1 MRKWRI
7 KSRKI
12 LATLLAAVMLLVMI
26 PTTLVDTAAADMTYV
41 EQDGWFYFWDEQGLK
56 DILTANADSEW
67 IPMRFAA
74 SQSELDDSTGT
85 MTLNSSVTIP
95 AKAYVHMR
103 DGQLK
108 VTALRKLTV
117 QGTLV
122 TRVDRAV
129 TGSVSVEGDG
139 VYCKYS
145 DVTDGVSLVS
155 ELKKLGNMAAA
166 GDVAK
171 NLEVSV
177 MADVTVNGD
186 LTVPAGVYMYLDEG
200 KTLQVSGALTVEK
213 DAAVGDYGVL
223 KAVSVNIEQGGS
235 MSYGEGAEL
244 DYGSQLTVNGEF
256 YGFGTVRGTG
266 SQPSIVIGGTAEIDN
281 YGAGS
286 ISADVWSVNAAAT
299 INNYGVLVV
308 PLAQRASLVS
318 GTNISYN
325 AKDGDNG
332 TGSVQC
338 TVRLTD
344 TEAGKAGVLQ
354 NAINTFDTITDKKDY
369 ELFAVS
375 VSNAAKGQPMQLTLN
390 EDLTVDG
397 AVDCLFLTQ
406 NDWPEDE
413 TGFAPHV
420 TIGEGAA
427 LTVAAGRTLSANV
440 PVTVNGTLD
449 IRSEGS
455 FTFGTPG
462 IVVLQDG
469 MTVNGTVLTAGLL
482 EVSGDVIVAEGG
494 VLHQTMGGV
503 RIEGSLTVNGT
514 MTVDMV
520 DFQIKGSYTKGANA
534 TVTIGENANFSYQAK
549 TTFNKDAILAAFAQE
564 DVSTVTVEVN
574 EDVTLTENLTI
585 PKGKTLVIDGYGTLT
600 IAPGVTLALEEYIRG
615 ENEAPPTG
623 TMGGRIECS
632 APLVIK
638 GMLDVRAE
646 ACLNP
651 ETVTVENGGKLIV
664 QANGEYN
671 SWYGSFT
678 VKAGGH
684 VTNNGWIS
692 FGEDSVIAVEGDW
705 AAAWTQGEGAEAN
718 KNVAARLEQGDN
730 ADQKIQKALADI
742 NASTLPDFFSYT
754 VPVYREDS
762 GERIELTQDLTIPAG
777 VELAFSS
784 EGATT
789 YIAEGAALT
798 VQGILY
804 SNDPFTVDGKL
815 TVSANGWATV
825 WNDLLVGGTLT
836 IDEDGRMYCQYL
848 TDENEQGKAGTIVN
862 NGSLAAEQFDLKH
875 NEVDIGGGGDDGSKV
890 VRSLEALKSAL
901 AEGGQINYR
910 GTELTI
916 SEDLTIPEN
925 VNLTINVTTF
935 TVNEGV
941 TLTNKGNVWLYGD
954 AYLYGKLDVSNEG
967 GYFGGYGLV
976 KAGGE
981 DNLVGDEYG
990 NRQFNW
996 TARISK
1002 EGASETL
1009 TQEELTAAGAS
1020 VLADGIEIDLG
1031 SQTTLT
1037 LAGGLEIR
1045 DKNVSIGGAN
1055 AAKVVVN
1062 GTLSVWNYLNLDA
1075 PMTVNGTVN
1084 VYDSVYASRDIT
1096 VSTGGKLHVRNYY
1109 NESEHR
1115 QWTGSV
1121 QFGNNAWIALPE
1133 GAAWDDYVTVDD
1145 GCRLGVNR
1153 TVNADNLE
1161 SFLQSCNDGR
1171 DYIVTLHMNR
1181 HEGESVPLYIATGTT
1196 LTIPENVE
1204 LTIYDLTGNGY
1215 DTIIIGAADDSGNK
1229 GEIIVNG
1236 SLRISMPAQVDGT
1249 LAINGEMRAVSGDTT
1264 TVNGA
1269 MTVNEGGTVQ
1279 FSRLAGTGTITNNG
1293 TLTANEKAVGTVIGG
1308 SGNTTIDNTR
1318 LEASNMAELK
1328 AALSSLS
1335 GSTERQTIF
1344 LCRSAMDDA
1353 APGFVIDED
1362 ITVPSSVE
1370 LRMDEMRSSN
1380 FRGLTVAE
1388 NAKLTVAGAV
1398 YSWAEDGVTVNGTL
1412 ETLYGGQDENGN
1424 WIPDGRIAAY
1434 SVTVASTGNL
1444 VNGGS
1449 TNVYDRDE
1457 QTGGTLAVE
1466 GKMENS
1472 GNLNCRDLQYSGTTL
1487 TNKGDI
1493 RVRQQLKIAEGSV
1506 IENTGWITYGDC
1518 DALDKINN
1526 SENATI
1532 RWEKTVNTVEEL
1544 RTLLTRTEN
1553 GTATLELREDCT
1565 LNEDL
1570 VIPGHIQLQIS
1581 GENGTPHTL
1590 TVPENV
1596 TLFVGGQ
1603 LTAQNSA
1610 TIVVNG
1616 TLVTSGFAQVYGAL
1630 TINESGVWEQKD
1642 NADVSDDRA
1651 SVTID
1656 GLLEQSESRVQLSSW
1671 RNGKIIFGANA
1682 RWNEV
1687 GTISSYKSS
1696 TAITGFDTGKY
1707 KLSTDDGINYYLKRL
1722 SSGGGSGGGETSTV
1736 GDVNGDGVVDQA
1748 DLVALARFMAGIDD
1762 LEDTTRADIN
1772 GDGIYSAADLTALAR
1787 MLEAQ
1792 QDTQTAD
1799 ADENGAP
1806 VDTGAELNADAQ
1818 DTVQTEDGG
1827 APVEP
1832 APAVD
1837 DVPETVEESVTGEV
1851 PQTEAGEQAA

>member
-1 MRKWRI
+1 MNKWRI

-26 PTTLVDTAAADMTYV
+26 PTTMVDTALAANYATDK
-41 EQDGWFYFWDEQGLK
+41 DGNTYFWSEQGLRELIAADPDGYVCFAK
-56 DILTANADSEW
+56 SAAQLEDSNATLT
-67 IPMRFAA
+67 IA
-74 SQSELDDSTGT
+74 SDL
-85 MTLNSSVTIP
+85 TIP
-95 AKAYVHMR
+95 K
-103 DGQLK
+103 DF
-108 VTALRKLTV
+108 
-117 QGTLV
+117 
-122 TRVDRAV
+122 
-129 TGSVSVEGDG
+129 G
-139 VYCKYS
+139 VYM
-145 DVTDGVSLVS
+145 G
-155 ELKKLGNMAAA
+155 EGR
-166 GDVAK
+166 
-171 NLEVSV
+171 LEVSSGKTLTV
-177 MADVTVNGD
+177 EGQLEAGYDKVSGSVVVAEGATYYLFSEASTGAQLTADLQKLGAAAAADTSGAHYSAYIIGDVTVSGD
-186 LTVPAGVYMYLDEG
+186 LTVPAKVELFLGRER
-200 KTLQVSGALTVEK
+200 ALTVTGKLTVESS
-213 DAAVGDYGVL
+213 AYVYATEALTV
-223 KAVSVNIEQGGS
+223 GS
-235 MSYGEGAEL
+235 MEVKADSAVDAYGGIR
-244 DYGSQLTVNGEF
+244 YGSTLTVNGSMVL
-256 YGFGTVRGTG
+256 YDKSFGTGTT
-266 SQPSIVIGGTAEIDN
+266 STITI
-281 YGAGS
+281 GAGGKLMNGYEA
-286 ISADVWSVNAAAT
+286 ITIADRWYIGDNAT
-299 INNYGVLVV
+299 VDNSGSLVV
-308 PLAQRASLVS
+308 PVEHRGDLAGKKNVPGA
-318 GTNISYN
+318 IC
-325 AKDGDNG
+325 
-332 TGSVQC
+332 SVKM
-338 TVRLTD
+338 LTD
-344 TEAGKAGVLQ
+344 TEASRPGALQSAMAAFDSVSGKADNEYFNVVVRNAQLRQPLQ
-354 NAINTFDTITDKKDY
+354 F
-369 ELFAVS
+369 
-375 VSNAAKGQPMQLTLN
+375 TLP
-390 EDLTVDG
+390 EDLTVGGTVDG
-397 AVDCLFLTQ
+397 ISFLQLAPPANTERFFPSVTLPAGKTLTVALDKQ
-406 NDWPEDE
+406 LSSTVPFVVNGTLVLPEGGSMVNGAYP
-413 TGFAPHV
+413 TATFNGGLQVNGTVNSFGWV
-420 TIGEGAA
+420 TVNGDM
-427 LTVAAGRTLSANV
+427 TVAAGGTFRQQYGSLTVTGTL
-440 PVTVNGTLD
+440 TVNGTLD
-449 IRSEGS
+449 LAETN
-455 FTFGTPG
+455 FTVKGTY
-462 IVVLQDG
+462 V
-469 MTVNGTVLTAGLL
+469 
-482 EVSGDVIVAEGG
+482 
-494 VLHQTMGGV
+494 
-503 RIEGSLTVNGT
+503 
-514 MTVDMV
+514 
-520 DFQIKGSYTKGANA
+520 KGENA
-534 TVTIGENANFSYQAK
+534 TVNMDEKVSFDYQVK
-549 TTFNKDAILAAFAQE
+549 TEFNRDAILAAFAQE
-564 DVSTVTVEVN
+564 NVSTVTVEVN

-585 PKGKTLVIDGYGTLT
+585 PKGKTLVIDGYETLT

-638 GMLDVRAE
+638 GTLDVRAE

-684 VTNNGWIS
+684 VTNNGWMS
-692 FGEDSVIAVEGDW
+692 FSEDSVITVEDEWAV
-705 AAAWTQGEGAEAN
+705 AWTQGEGAEAN

-825 WNDLLVGGTLT
+825 WNNLLVGGTLT

-1020 VLADGIEIDLG
+1020 VLADGIEINLG

-1145 GCRLGVNR
+1145 GCNLCVNKSVR
-1153 TVNADNLE
+1153 MSELE
-1161 SFLQSCNDGR
+1161 SFLKSCNDGR
-1171 DYIVTLHMNR
+1171 KYMVTLHMNR
-1181 HEGESVPLYIATGTT
+1181 HEGEKRPLYIAAGTT
-1196 LTIPENVE
+1196 VTIPENVTVLIPDYNIGGFSE
-1204 LTIYDLTGNGY
+1204 FA
-1215 DTIIIGAADDSGNK
+1215 IGAADENGTK
-1229 GEIIVNG
+1229 GELVVNGRLEVDVPARVEGTLTVNG
-1236 SLRISMPAQVDGT
+1236 SARFG
-1249 LAINGEMRAVSGDTT
+1249 NGYEVRT
-1264 TVNGA
+1264 NGA
-1269 MTVNEGGTVQ
+1269 MLVNAGGEMEITGK
-1279 FSRLAGTGTITNNG
+1279 LTGTGTITNNG

-1308 SGNTTIDNTR
+1308 SGKTTIYNTR

-1328 AALSSLS
+1328 TALSSLS
-1335 GSTERQTIF
+1335 GSTERQTIY

-1353 APGFVIDED
+1353 NPYFVIDGD
-1362 ITVPSSVE
+1362 ITVPSGVE

-1380 FRGLTVAE
+1380 FRGLTVAQD
-1388 NAKLTVAGAV
+1388 AKLTVAGAV

-1424 WIPDGRIAAY
+1424 WIPNGQIVAY
-1434 SVTVASTGNL
+1434 SVTVASTGHL
-1444 VNGGS
+1444 VNGGN
-1449 TNVYDRDE
+1449 TNVNDRDE
-1457 QTGGTLAVE
+1457 QTGGTLVVE
-1466 GKMENS
+1466 GVLENS
-1472 GNLNCRDLQYSGTTL
+1472 NTVNCRDLQYSGTAL
-1487 TNKGDI
+1487 TNKGNI
-1493 RVRQQLKIAEGSV
+1493 YVRQQLKIAEGCV
-1506 IENTGWITYGDC
+1506 IENAGQVTYGDC

-1526 SENATI
+1526 SEKATI
-1532 RWEKTVNTVEEL
+1532 RWSKTVNTVEEL
-1544 RTLLTRTEN
+1544 RALLTRTEN

-1565 LNEDL
+1565 LNEELTVPGNIEL
-1570 VIPGHIQLQIS
+1570 VLAADHGQTS
-1581 GENGTPHTL
+1581 TL
-1590 TVPENV
+1590 TVSEGV
-1596 TLFVGGQ
+1596 TLSANGQ
-1603 LTAQNSA
+1603 LNIQKSVTLAA
-1610 TIVVNG
+1610 NG
-1616 TLVTSGFAQVYGAL
+1616 TLATCNNVQVYGTL
-1630 TINESGVWEQKD
+1630 IISESGVWQQE
-1642 NADVSDDRA
+1642 NWA
-1651 SVTID
+1651 SVSNDGASITIN
-1656 GLLEQSESRVQLSSW
+1656 GRLEQSESWVELTSRW
-1671 RNGKIIFGANA
+1671 NGKIIFGANA

-1687 GTISSYKSS
+1687 GTISSHESC

-1707 KLSTDDGINYYLKRL
+1707 KLSTNDGINYYLERI

-1792 QDTQTAD
+1792 QGTQTAD

-1806 VDTGAELNADAQ
+1806 VDTGAEDDAA
-1818 DTVQTEDGG
+1818 QTENGG
-1827 APVEP
+1827 VPAEP
-1832 APAVD
+1832 APAAD
-1837 DVPETVEESVTGEV
+1837 DVPETVEEPVTGEV

>member
-26 PTTLVDTAAADMTYV
+26 PTTLVDTALAANYV
-41 EQDGWFYFWDEQGLK
+41 TDKDGNTYFWSEQGLRELIAAAPDGYVCFAK
-56 DILTANADSEW
+56 SAAQLEDSNATLTIASDLTIPKGFGVYMGEGRLEVSSGKTLTVEGQLEAGYDKVSGSIVATEGATYYLFSEASTGAQLASDLPKLGAAAAVDKSGAKYSAYIIGDVTVSGDLTA
-67 IPMRFAA
+67 
-74 SQSELDDSTGT
+74 
-85 MTLNSSVTIP
+85 P
-95 AKAYVHMR
+95 AKVELFLGRERA
-103 DGQLK
+103 LT
-108 VTALRKLTV
+108 VTGKLTV
-117 QGTLV
+117 ESGAYVYATEALTVGSMEVKADSAVDAYGGIRYGSTLTVNGSVQLWDKSFGTGTTSTITIGAGGKLMNGYEAITIADRWYIGDNATVDNSGSLVVPVEHRGDLAGKKNVPGAICSVKMLTDTEASRSGVLQNAMAAFDSVSGKAENEYFNVVVRNAQLRQPLQFTLPEDLTVGGTVDGISFLQLAPPANTERFFPSVTLPAGKTLTVALDKQLSSTVPFVVNGTLV
-122 TRVDRAV
+122 LPEG
-129 TGSVSVEGDG
+129 GSMVNGAYPTATFNGGLQVNGTVNSFGW
-139 VYCKYS
+139 
-145 DVTDGVSLVS
+145 
-155 ELKKLGNMAAA
+155 
-166 GDVAK
+166 
-171 NLEVSV
+171 
-177 MADVTVNGD
+177 VTVNGD
-186 LTVPAGVYMYLDEG
+186 M
-200 KTLQVSGALTVEK
+200 
-213 DAAVGDYGVL
+213 
-223 KAVSVNIEQGGS
+223 
-235 MSYGEGAEL
+235 
-244 DYGSQLTVNGEF
+244 
-256 YGFGTVRGTG
+256 
-266 SQPSIVIGGTAEIDN
+266 
-281 YGAGS
+281 
-286 ISADVWSVNAAAT
+286 
-299 INNYGVLVV
+299 
-308 PLAQRASLVS
+308 
-318 GTNISYN
+318 
-325 AKDGDNG
+325 
-332 TGSVQC
+332 
-338 TVRLTD
+338 
-344 TEAGKAGVLQ
+344 
-354 NAINTFDTITDKKDY
+354 
-369 ELFAVS
+369 
-375 VSNAAKGQPMQLTLN
+375 
-390 EDLTVDG
+390 
-397 AVDCLFLTQ
+397 
-406 NDWPEDE
+406 
-413 TGFAPHV
+413 
-420 TIGEGAA
+420 
-427 LTVAAGRTLSANV
+427 TVAAGGTFRQQYGSLTVTGTL
-440 PVTVNGTLD
+440 TVNGTLD
-449 IRSEGS
+449 LAETN
-455 FTFGTPG
+455 FTVKGTY
-462 IVVLQDG
+462 V
-469 MTVNGTVLTAGLL
+469 
-482 EVSGDVIVAEGG
+482 
-494 VLHQTMGGV
+494 
-503 RIEGSLTVNGT
+503 
-514 MTVDMV
+514 
-520 DFQIKGSYTKGANA
+520 KGENA
-534 TVTIGENANFSYQAK
+534 TVNMDEKVSFDYQVK
-549 TTFNKDAILAAFAQE
+549 TEFNRDAILAAFAQE
-564 DVSTVTVEVN
+564 NVSTVTVEVN
-574 EDVTLTENLTI
+574 EDVTLTEDLTI
-585 PKGKTLVIDGYGTLT
+585 PKGKTLGIDGYGTLT

-638 GMLDVRAE
+638 GTLDVRAE

-692 FGEDSVIAVEGDW
+692 FGEDSAIAVEGDW
-705 AAAWTQGEGAEAN
+705 AAAWTQGNGAEAN

-777 VELAFSS
+777 VELGFYN

-798 VQGILY
+798 VQGGMY
-804 SNDPFTVDGKL
+804 SNAPFNVDGKL

-825 WNDLLVGGTLT
+825 WNNLLVGGTLT
-836 IDEDGRMYCQYL
+836 IDEGGRMYCQYL

-875 NEVDIGGGGDDGSKV
+875 NEVDIGGGDDGSKV

-901 AEGGQINYR
+901 AEGGHINYR

-941 TLTNKGNVWLYGD
+941 TLTNKGNVWLHGD

-967 GYFGGYGLV
+967 GYIWGYGLV

-981 DNLVGDEYG
+981 DNLIGDKYG
-990 NRQFNW
+990 NRWFNW
-996 TARISK
+996 TSRISK

-1020 VLADGIEIDLG
+1020 ALADGIEINLG

-1037 LAGGLEIR
+1037 LADGLEIR
-1045 DKNVSIGGAN
+1045 DKNVYIWGAN

-1075 PMTVNGTVN
+1075 PMTVSGTVD
-1084 VYDSVYASRDIT
+1084 VYGGVYASRDIT
-1096 VSTGGKLHVRNYY
+1096 VNTSGKLRVHNYY
-1109 NESEHR
+1109 DESEHR

-1121 QFGNNAWIALPE
+1121 EFGDTAWIALPE
-1133 GAAWDDYVTVDD
+1133 GAAMGDYVIVDD
-1145 GCRLGVNR
+1145 GCNLCVNKSVR
-1153 TVNADNLE
+1153 MSELE
-1161 SFLQSCNDGR
+1161 SFLQSCDDGR
-1171 DYIVTLHMNR
+1171 NYIVTLHMNR
-1181 HEGESVPLYIATGTT
+1181 HEGEKRPLYIAAGTT
-1196 LTIPENVE
+1196 VTIPENVTVQIPDYNIGGFSEFVIGVADENGTKGE
-1204 LTIYDLTGNGY
+1204 LVVNGRLEVDVPARVEGALTVNGSARFGNGY
-1215 DTIIIGAADDSGNK
+1215 
-1229 GEIIVNG
+1229 EV
-1236 SLRISMPAQVDGT
+1236 
-1249 LAINGEMRAVSGDTT
+1249 RA
-1264 TVNGA
+1264 NGA
-1269 MTVNEGGTVQ
+1269 MLVNAGGEMVITGK
-1279 FSRLAGTGTITNNG
+1279 LTGTGTITNNG
-1293 TLTANEKAVGTVIGG
+1293 TLTANEKAAGTVIGG
-1308 SGNTTIDNTR
+1308 SGTTTIYNTR

-1328 AALSSLS
+1328 TALSSLS
-1335 GSTERQTIF
+1335 GSTEWQTIY

-1353 APGFVIDED
+1353 APYFVIDED
-1362 ITVPSSVE
+1362 ITVPSNVG

-1398 YSWAEDGVTVNGTL
+1398 YTWAEDGVTVNGTL
-1412 ETLYGGQDENGN
+1412 ETLNGGQDENGN
-1424 WIPDGRIAAY
+1424 WIPNGRLAAY

-1526 SENATI
+1526 SGDAHI

-1544 RTLLTRTEN
+1544 RMLLTRTEN

-1570 VIPGHIQLQIS
+1570 AIPGHIQLQIS

-1596 TLFVGGQ
+1596 TLSVGGQ

-1696 TAITGFDTGKY
+1696 TTITGFDPGRY
-1707 KLSTDDGINYYLKRL
+1707 ELRSDGEYYYLKRV
-1722 SSGGGSGGGETSTV
+1722 SSGGGSGGGSSGGETGIS

-1772 GDGIYSAADLTALAR
+1772 DDGILSAADLTALAR

-1818 DTVQTEDGG
+1818 DTIQTEDGG

>member
-26 PTTLVDTAAADMTYV
+26 PTTLVDTALAANYATD
-41 EQDGWFYFWDEQGLK
+41 EDGNTYFWSEQGLRELIAADPDGSAHFAK
-56 DILTANADSEW
+56 SATQLDNSNATLTITSDLTIPKYFSVYMNYGQLVVSAGATLTVEGQLEAGFGKVSGSIVATEGATYYLFSEASTGAQLTADLQKLGAAAAADTSGAHYSAY
-67 IPMRFAA
+67 IIG
-74 SQSELDDSTGT
+74 D
-85 MTLNSSVTIP
+85 VTVSGDLTAP
-95 AKAYVHMR
+95 AKVELFLGRERA
-103 DGQLK
+103 LT
-108 VTALRKLTV
+108 VTGKLTV
-117 QGTLV
+117 ESGAYVYASEALTVGSMEVKADSDVDAYGGIRYGSTLTVNGSVQLWDKSFGTGTTSTITIGAGGKLMNGYEAITIADRWYIGDNATVDNSGSLVVPVEHRGDLARKKNVPGNIYSVKMLTDTEASRPGALQSAMAAFDSVSGKAENEYFNVVVRNAQLRQPLQFTLPEDLTVGGTVDGISFLQLAPPANTERFFPSVTLPAGKALTVALDKQLSSTVPFVVNGTLV
-122 TRVDRAV
+122 LPEG
-129 TGSVSVEGDG
+129 GSMVNGAYPTATFNGGLQVNGTVNSFGW
-139 VYCKYS
+139 
-145 DVTDGVSLVS
+145 
-155 ELKKLGNMAAA
+155 
-166 GDVAK
+166 
-171 NLEVSV
+171 
-177 MADVTVNGD
+177 VTVNGD
-186 LTVPAGVYMYLDEG
+186 M
-200 KTLQVSGALTVEK
+200 
-213 DAAVGDYGVL
+213 
-223 KAVSVNIEQGGS
+223 
-235 MSYGEGAEL
+235 
-244 DYGSQLTVNGEF
+244 
-256 YGFGTVRGTG
+256 
-266 SQPSIVIGGTAEIDN
+266 
-281 YGAGS
+281 
-286 ISADVWSVNAAAT
+286 
-299 INNYGVLVV
+299 
-308 PLAQRASLVS
+308 
-318 GTNISYN
+318 
-325 AKDGDNG
+325 
-332 TGSVQC
+332 
-338 TVRLTD
+338 
-344 TEAGKAGVLQ
+344 
-354 NAINTFDTITDKKDY
+354 
-369 ELFAVS
+369 
-375 VSNAAKGQPMQLTLN
+375 
-390 EDLTVDG
+390 
-397 AVDCLFLTQ
+397 
-406 NDWPEDE
+406 
-413 TGFAPHV
+413 
-420 TIGEGAA
+420 
-427 LTVAAGRTLSANV
+427 TVAAGGTFRQQYGSLTVTGTL
-440 PVTVNGTLD
+440 TVNGTLD
-449 IRSEGS
+449 LAETN
-455 FTFGTPG
+455 FTVKGTY
-462 IVVLQDG
+462 V
-469 MTVNGTVLTAGLL
+469 
-482 EVSGDVIVAEGG
+482 
-494 VLHQTMGGV
+494 
-503 RIEGSLTVNGT
+503 
-514 MTVDMV
+514 
-520 DFQIKGSYTKGANA
+520 KGENA
-534 TVTIGENANFSYQAK
+534 TVNMDEKVSFDYQVK
-549 TTFNKDAILAAFAQE
+549 TEFNRDAILAAFAQE
-564 DVSTVTVEVN
+564 NVSTVTVEVN
-574 EDVTLTENLTI
+574 EDVTLTEDLTI
-585 PKGKTLVIDGYGTLT
+585 PQKKTLVIEGYGTLT
-600 IAPGVTLALEEYIRG
+600 IAPGVTLALKEYIRG

-638 GMLDVRAE
+638 GTLDVRAE

-651 ETVTVENGGKLIV
+651 GTVTVENGGKLIV

-692 FGEDSVIAVEGDW
+692 FGEDSAIAVEDGW

-730 ADQKIQKALADI
+730 ADQKIQKALTDI

-815 TVSANGWATV
+815 TVSANGYATV

-836 IDEDGRMYCQYL
+836 VDEGGRMYCQYL

-941 TLTNKGNVWLYGD
+941 TLTNKGNVWLHGD
-954 AYLYGKLDVSNEG
+954 AYLYGKLDVSNES
-967 GYFGGYGLV
+967 GYFGGYGVV

-1002 EGASETL
+1002 EGTNETL

-1020 VLADGIEIDLG
+1020 ALVDGIKINLG

-1037 LAGGLEIR
+1037 LADGLEIR
-1045 DKNVSIGGAN
+1045 DKNVSIWGAN

-1096 VSTGGKLHVRNYY
+1096 VSTGGKLHVHNYY

-1121 QFGNNAWIALPE
+1121 EFGDTAWITLPE
-1133 GAAWDDYVTVDD
+1133 GAAMGDYVIVDE
-1145 GCRLGVNR
+1145 GCTLV
-1153 TVNADNLE
+1153 VQKYIAASELE
-1161 SFLQSCNDGR
+1161 ETLRNCADGR
-1171 DYIVTLHMNR
+1171 RYIIQVDNDQSQSEKR
-1181 HEGESVPLYIATGTT
+1181 PLYIATGTT
-1196 LTIPENVE
+1196 VTIPENVTVLILDYNIGGFREFVVGGADGNGTKGE
-1204 LTIYDLTGNGY
+1204 LVVNGRLEVNVPARVEGTLTVNGSARFGNGY
-1215 DTIIIGAADDSGNK
+1215 
-1229 GEIIVNG
+1229 EV
-1236 SLRISMPAQVDGT
+1236 
-1249 LAINGEMRAVSGDTT
+1249 RA
-1264 TVNGA
+1264 NGA
-1269 MTVNEGGTVQ
+1269 MLVNAGGEMEITGK
-1279 FSRLAGTGTITNNG
+1279 LTGTGTITNNG
-1293 TLTANEKAVGTVIGG
+1293 TLTANEKAMGTVIGG
-1308 SGNTTIDNTR
+1308 SGKTTIGNTR

-1328 AALSSLS
+1328 AALSSLD
-1335 GSTERQTIF
+1335 GSAEWQTIY

-1353 APGFVIDED
+1353 DPYFVIDGD
-1362 ITVPSSVE
+1362 ITVPSGVE
-1370 LRMDEMRSSN
+1370 LRMGEMRSSN
-1380 FRGLTVAE
+1380 FRGLTVAQD
-1388 NAKLTVAGAV
+1388 AKLTVAGAV
-1398 YSWAEDGVTVNGTL
+1398 YNWAEDGVTVNGTL

-1424 WIPDGRIAAY
+1424 WIPNGQIAAY
-1434 SVTVASTGNL
+1434 SVTVASTGHL
-1444 VNGGS
+1444 VNGGN
-1449 TNVYDRDE
+1449 TDVNDRDE
-1457 QTGGTLAVE
+1457 QTGGTLVVE
-1466 GKMENS
+1466 GVLENS
-1472 GNLNCRDLQYSGTTL
+1472 NTVNCRDLKYSGTEL
-1487 TNKGDI
+1487 TNKGNI
-1493 RVRQQLKIAEGSV
+1493 YVRQQLKIAEGCAV
-1506 IENTGWITYGDC
+1506 ANAGQVTYADC

-1532 RWEKTVNTVEEL
+1532 RWDKTVNTVEEL
-1544 RTLLTRTEN
+1544 RALLTRTEN

-1565 LNEDL
+1565 LNEELTVPGNIEL
-1570 VIPGHIQLQIS
+1570 VLAADHGQ
-1581 GENGTPHTL
+1581 TPTL
-1590 TVPENV
+1590 TVSEGV
-1596 TLFVGGQ
+1596 TLSVGGQ
-1603 LTAQNSA
+1603 LNIQDSA
-1610 TIVVNG
+1610 TLVVNG
-1616 TLVTSGFAQVYGAL
+1616 TLATCNNVQVYGTL
-1630 TINESGVWEQKD
+1630 IISESGVWKQK
-1642 NADVSDDRA
+1642 NSA
-1651 SVTID
+1651 SVNNDGASITIN
-1656 GLLEQSESRVQLSSW
+1656 GRLEQSESWVELTSW
-1671 RNGKIIFGANA
+1671 RNGKIIFGTNA
-1682 RWNEV
+1682 HWNEV
-1687 GTISSYKSS
+1687 GTISSHESS

-1762 LEDTTRADIN
+1762 LEDTARADIN

-1799 ADENGAP
+1799 ADEKGAP

-1832 APAVD
+1832 APVVD

>member
-1 MRKWRI
+1 MKKWRI

-56 DILTANADSEW
+56 DILTANADSDW

-74 SQSELDDSTGT
+74 SQSELDNSAGT

-95 AKAYVHMR
+95 ASAYVHMR

-108 VTALRKLTV
+108 VAALRKLTV

-145 DVTDGVSLVS
+145 DVTDGASLVS
-155 ELKKLGNMAAA
+155 ELKKLGDMAAA

-171 NLEVSV
+171 DLEVNV

-200 KTLQVSGALTVEK
+200 KTLQVSGALTVKK

-223 KAVSVNIEQGGS
+223 KAASVNIEQGGS

-244 DYGSQLTVNGEF
+244 DYGSQLTVNGGF

-266 SQPSIVIGGTAEIDN
+266 SQPSIVIGGTAEISN

-286 ISADVWSVNAAAT
+286 IFADVWSVDATAT

-332 TGSVQC
+332 TGSVQYA
-338 TVRLTD
+338 VRLTD

-354 NAINTFDTITDKKDY
+354 NAINTFDTITGKKDY

-375 VSNAAKGQPMQLTLN
+375 VSNAVKGQPMQLTLN
-390 EDLTVDG
+390 ENVTVDG

-427 LTVAAGRTLSANV
+427 LTVAAGRTLSVNV

-449 IRSEGS
+449 IRNEGG

-469 MTVNGTVLTAGLL
+469 MTLNGTALTAGLL
-482 EVSGDVIVAEGG
+482 EVYGDVAVAEGG
-494 VLHQTMGGV
+494 VLHQTMGSV

-514 MTVDMV
+514 MIVDMV

-534 TVTIGENANFSYQAK
+534 TVTIGENANFNYQVK
-549 TTFNKDAILAAFAQE
+549 TEFNRDAILAAFAQE
-564 DVSTVTVEVN
+564 NVSTVTVEVN
-574 EDVTLTENLTI
+574 EDVTLTEDLTI
-585 PKGKTLVIDGYGTLT
+585 PQKKTLVIEGYGTLT
-600 IAPGVTLALEEYIRG
+600 IAPGATLALEEYIRG
-615 ENEAPPTG
+615 ENESPWTGAP
-623 TMGGRIECS
+623 GGKLECS

-638 GMLDVRAE
+638 GTLDVRAE

-651 ETVTVENGGKLIV
+651 GTVTVENGGKLIV
-664 QANGEYN
+664 RENGEYY
-671 SWYGSFT
+671 SWNGSFT

-692 FGEDSVIAVEGDW
+692 FGEDSVITVEDDW
-705 AAAWTQGEGAEAN
+705 ADVWTQGNGAEAN

-730 ADQKIQKALADI
+730 ADQKIQKVLADI

-777 VELAFSS
+777 VELGFYN
-784 EGATT
+784 EGVTT

-815 TVSANGWATV
+815 TVSANGYANV
-825 WNDLLVGGTLT
+825 QKNLLVGGTLT
-836 IDEDGRMYCQYL
+836 IDEGGRMYCQYL

-862 NGSLAAEQFDLKH
+862 NGSLVAEQTELKH
-875 NEVDIGGGGDDGSKV
+875 NEVDIGGGDDGSKV

-941 TLTNKGNVWLYGD
+941 TLTNKGNVWLHGD
-954 AYLYGKLDVSNEG
+954 AYLYGKLDVSNES
-967 GYFGGYGLV
+967 GYFGGYGVV

-1002 EGASETL
+1002 EGTSETL

-1020 VLADGIEIDLG
+1020 TLANRIEIDLG
-1031 SQTTLT
+1031 SRTTLT
-1037 LAGGLEIR
+1037 LADGLEIR
-1045 DKNVSIGGAN
+1045 DKNVYIWGAN
-1055 AAKVVVN
+1055 AAKVVVD

-1096 VSTGGKLHVRNYY
+1096 VSTGGKLRVHNYY
-1109 NESEHR
+1109 DESEHR

-1121 QFGNNAWIALPE
+1121 EFENNAWIALPE

-1145 GCRLGVNR
+1145 GCNLCVSKSVRMSE
-1153 TVNADNLE
+1153 LE
-1161 SFLQSCNDGR
+1161 SFLKSCNDGR
-1171 DYIVTLHMNR
+1171 KYMVTLRVDPHQ
-1181 HEGESVPLYIATGTT
+1181 GESIPVYFATGTT
-1196 LTIPENVE
+1196 VVIPKNVE
-1204 LTIYDLTGNGY
+1204 LRINNLTYRGY
-1215 DTIIIGAADDSGNK
+1215 SAFVIGAADESGKK
-1229 GEIIVNG
+1229 GEVIVNG

-1249 LAINGEMRAVSGDTT
+1249 LTINGKLWAFGGATT

-1269 MTVNEGGTVQ
+1269 LTVSEGANM
-1279 FSRLAGTGTITNNG
+1279 SCNRLAGTGTITNNG
-1293 TLTANEKAVGTVIGG
+1293 TLMANEKAVGTVIGG
-1308 SGNTTIDNTR
+1308 SGKTMIDNTR

-1335 GSTERQTIF
+1335 GSAERQTIF

-1353 APGFVIDED
+1353 DPYFVIDED
-1362 ITVPSSVE
+1362 ITIPSGVE

-1388 NAKLTVAGAV
+1388 NAKLTIAGDV
-1398 YSWAEDGVTVNGTL
+1398 YCWAEDGVTVNGTL

-1424 WIPDGRIAAY
+1424 WIPNGRIVAY
-1434 SVTVASTGNL
+1434 SVTVASTGHL
-1444 VNGGS
+1444 VNGGN
-1449 TNVYDRDE
+1449 TNVDDRDE
-1457 QTGGTLAVE
+1457 QTGGTLVVE
-1466 GKMENS
+1466 GVLENS
-1472 GNLNCRDLQYSGTTL
+1472 NTVNCRDLKYSGTEL
-1487 TNKGDI
+1487 TNKGNI
-1493 RVRQQLKIAEGSV
+1493 YVRQQLKIAEGSV

-1518 DALDKINN
+1518 DALDKIN
-1526 SENATI
+1526 SSGNATI
-1532 RWEKTVNTVEEL
+1532 RWNKTVNTVEEL
-1544 RTLLTRTEN
+1544 RALLTRTEN
-1553 GTATLELREDCT
+1553 GTATLDLREDCT

-1570 VIPGHIQLQIS
+1570 AVPGNIELALAADHGQ
-1581 GENGTPHTL
+1581 TPTL
-1590 TVPENV
+1590 TVPEGV
-1596 TLFVGGQ
+1596 TLSANGQ
-1603 LTAQNSA
+1603 LNIQDSA
-1610 TIVVNG
+1610 TLVVNG
-1616 TLVTSGFAQVYGAL
+1616 TLATCNNVQVNGAL
-1630 TINESGVWEQKD
+1630 LISESGVWQQE
-1642 NADVSDDRA
+1642 NWA
-1651 SVTID
+1651 SVSNDGASITIN
-1656 GLLEQSESRVQLSSW
+1656 GALEQSESGVELTSW

-1687 GTISSYKSS
+1687 GTISSRESS
-1696 TAITGFDTGKY
+1696 TAITGFDTGRY
-1707 KLSTDDGINYYLKRL
+1707 ELRLDGEDYYLKRV
-1722 SSGGGSGGGETSTV
+1722 SSGGGSGGGETSTI

-1792 QDTQTAD
+1792 QGTQTAD

>member
-1 MRKWRI
+1 MKKWKI

-26 PTTLVDTAAADMTYV
+26 PSTMVDTALAANYATDK
-41 EQDGWFYFWDEQGLK
+41 DGNTYFWSEQGLRELIATDPDGYVCFAKSAAQLEDSNATLTIASDLTIPK
-56 DILTANADSEW
+56 DFGVYMGEGRLEVSSGKTLTVEGQLEAGYDKVSGSVVVAEGATYYLFSEASTGAQLTADLQKLGAAAAADTSGAHYSAY
-67 IPMRFAA
+67 IIG
-74 SQSELDDSTGT
+74 D
-85 MTLNSSVTIP
+85 VTVSGDLTAP
-95 AKAYVHMR
+95 AKVELFLGRERA
-103 DGQLK
+103 LT
-108 VTALRKLTV
+108 VTGKLTV
-117 QGTLV
+117 ESGAYVYAAEALTVGSMEVKADSAVDAYGGIRYGSALIINGVANLWDKSFGTDSPSAITIGAGGKLMNGYEAITIADRWSVSDGATIDNGGSLVVPVEHRGDLAGKKNVPGAICSVKMLTDTEASRPGALQSAMAAFDGISGKANNEYFNVVVRNAQLWQPLQVTLPDDLTVGGMLDGISFLQLAPPANTESFFPAVTLPAGKTLTVALGKQLSSTVPFVVNGTLV
-122 TRVDRAV
+122 LPEGGGMVD
-129 TGSVSVEGDG
+129 
-139 VYCKYS
+139 
-145 DVTDGVSLVS
+145 
-155 ELKKLGNMAAA
+155 GNYPTATFN
-166 GDVAK
+166 GGLQV
-171 NLEVSV
+171 NGTVNSFGW
-177 MADVTVNGD
+177 VTVNGD
-186 LTVPAGVYMYLDEG
+186 M
-200 KTLQVSGALTVEK
+200 
-213 DAAVGDYGVL
+213 
-223 KAVSVNIEQGGS
+223 
-235 MSYGEGAEL
+235 
-244 DYGSQLTVNGEF
+244 
-256 YGFGTVRGTG
+256 
-266 SQPSIVIGGTAEIDN
+266 
-281 YGAGS
+281 
-286 ISADVWSVNAAAT
+286 
-299 INNYGVLVV
+299 
-308 PLAQRASLVS
+308 
-318 GTNISYN
+318 
-325 AKDGDNG
+325 
-332 TGSVQC
+332 
-338 TVRLTD
+338 
-344 TEAGKAGVLQ
+344 
-354 NAINTFDTITDKKDY
+354 
-369 ELFAVS
+369 
-375 VSNAAKGQPMQLTLN
+375 
-390 EDLTVDG
+390 
-397 AVDCLFLTQ
+397 
-406 NDWPEDE
+406 
-413 TGFAPHV
+413 
-420 TIGEGAA
+420 
-427 LTVAAGRTLSANV
+427 TVAAGGTFRQQYGSLTVTGTL
-440 PVTVNGTLD
+440 TVNGTLD
-449 IRSEGS
+449 LAETN
-455 FTFGTPG
+455 FTVKGTY
-462 IVVLQDG
+462 V
-469 MTVNGTVLTAGLL
+469 
-482 EVSGDVIVAEGG
+482 
-494 VLHQTMGGV
+494 
-503 RIEGSLTVNGT
+503 
-514 MTVDMV
+514 
-520 DFQIKGSYTKGANA
+520 KGENA
-534 TVTIGENANFSYQAK
+534 TVNMDEKVSFDYQVR
-549 TTFNKDAILAAFAQE
+549 TEFNRAAILAAFAQE
-564 DVSTVTVEVN
+564 NVSTVTVEVN
-574 EDVTLTENLTI
+574 EDVTLTEDLTI
-585 PKGKTLVIDGYGTLT
+585 PKKKTLVIEGYGTLT
-600 IAPGVTLALEEYIRG
+600 IAPGVTLALEGTVEADWEKNIDGGQLKCGAPMVIRG
-615 ENEAPPTG
+615 TFSVG
-623 TMGGRIECS
+623 T
-632 APLVIK
+632 
-638 GMLDVRAE
+638 RAY
-646 ACLNP
+646 ANP
-651 ETVTVENGGKLIV
+651 YTTITVENGGSLV
-664 QANGEYN
+664 MNGSSYFA
-671 SWYGSFT
+671 GHSFT
-678 VKAGGH
+678 VKSGGR
-684 VTNNGWIS
+684 VINNSRMAFGTGNTITVEDGW
-692 FGEDSVIAVEGDW
+692 DS
-705 AAAWTQGEGAEAN
+705 AWTQGPNATAEVN
-718 KNVAARLEQGDN
+718 RGIYLYSNDN
-730 ADQKIQKALADI
+730 AAAAIQTAIAEVTG
-742 NASTLPDFFSYT
+742 SLPEFFSY
-754 VPVYREDS
+754 VVYVYREDG
-762 GERIELTQDLTIPAG
+762 GERIELTQDVTIPTG
-777 VELAFSS
+777 VMLAFYN
-784 EGATT
+784 EGVMT
-789 YIAEGAALT
+789 YIAKGAALT
-798 VQGILY
+798 IQGTLY
-804 SNDPFTVDGKL
+804 SEAPITVDGKL
-815 TVSANGWATV
+815 TVSANGYANV
-825 WNDLLVGGTLT
+825 QKNLLVGGTLT
-836 IDEDGRMYCQYL
+836 IDEGGRMYCQYL

-875 NEVDIGGGGDDGSKV
+875 NAIDISDGDGNRV
-890 VRSLEALKSAL
+890 VGTFEALKSAL

-910 GTELTI
+910 GTKLTI

-925 VNLTINVTTF
+925 VNLTIDVTTF

-941 TLTNKGNVWLYGD
+941 TLTNKGNVSLYGD
-954 AYLYGKLDVSNEG
+954 MYLYGKLDVSNES
-967 GYFGGYGLV
+967 GYFGGYGVV

-996 TARISK
+996 TSRISK

-1020 VLADGIEIDLG
+1020 TLANRIEIDLG

-1037 LAGGLEIR
+1037 LADGLEIR
-1045 DKNVSIGGAN
+1045 DKNVYIWGAN

-1096 VSTGGKLHVRNYY
+1096 VSTGGKLHVRNYLDKDTY
-1109 NESEHR
+1109 R

-1121 QFGNNAWIALPE
+1121 EFENNAWIALPE
-1133 GAAWDDYVTVDD
+1133 GAAWDNYVTVDD

-1181 HEGESVPLYIATGTT
+1181 HEGESMPLYIATGTT

-1215 DTIIIGAADDSGNK
+1215 DTIIIGAADESGNK
-1229 GEIIVNG
+1229 GEVVVDG
-1236 SLRISMPAQVDGT
+1236 LLRIYMPTQVDGT
-1249 LAINGEMRAVSGDTT
+1249 LTINGEMWAFSGDTT

-1570 VIPGHIQLQIS
+1570 VIPGHIQLQI
-1581 GENGTPHTL
+1581 GYENGTPYTL
-1590 TVPENV
+1590 TVPEGV
-1596 TLFVGGQ
+1596 TLSANGQ
-1603 LTAQNSA
+1603 LNIQKSA
-1610 TIVVNG
+1610 TLAVNG
-1616 TLVTSGFAQVYGAL
+1616 TLATSNDVQVYGTL
-1630 TINESGVWEQKD
+1630 IISESGVWQQE
-1642 NADVSDDRA
+1642 NWA
-1651 SVTID
+1651 SVSNDGASITIN
-1656 GLLEQSESRVQLSSW
+1656 GRLEQSESWVELTSRW
-1671 RNGKIIFGANA
+1671 NGKIIFGANA

-1687 GTISSYKSS
+1687 GTISSRESS
-1696 TAITGFDTGKY
+1696 TAITGFDPGKY
-1707 KLSTDDGINYYLKRL
+1707 KLSTNDGINYYLERI
-1722 SSGGGSGGGETSTV
+1722 SSGGGSGGGETSTI

-1762 LEDTTRADIN
+1762 LEDTARADIN

-1792 QDTQTAD
+1792 QDTQMAD

-1818 DTVQTEDGG
+1818 DTLQTEDGG
-1827 APVEP
+1827 APAEP
-1832 APAVD
+1832 VPAAD

>member
-26 PTTLVDTAAADMTYV
+26 PTALVDTAAADMTYV

-56 DILTANADSEW
+56 DILTANADSDW

-74 SQSELDDSTGT
+74 SQSELDNSAGT

-95 AKAYVHMR
+95 ASAYVHMR

-108 VTALRKLTV
+108 VAALRKLTV

-145 DVTDGVSLVS
+145 DVTDGASLVS
-155 ELKKLGNMAAA
+155 ELKKLGDMAAA

-171 NLEVSV
+171 DLEVNV

-200 KTLQVSGALTVEK
+200 KTLQVSGALTVKK

-244 DYGSQLTVNGEF
+244 DYGSQLTVNGGF

-266 SQPSIVIGGTAEIDN
+266 SQPSIVIGGTAEISN

-286 ISADVWSVNAAAT
+286 IFADVWSVNAAAT

-332 TGSVQC
+332 TGSVQYA
-338 TVRLTD
+338 VRLTD

-354 NAINTFDTITDKKDY
+354 NAINTFDTITGKKDY

-375 VSNAAKGQPMQLTLN
+375 VSNAVKGQPMQLTLN
-390 EDLTVDG
+390 ENVTVDG

-406 NDWPEDE
+406 NDWSEDE

-420 TIGEGAA
+420 TIGEGVA
-427 LTVAAGRTLSANV
+427 LTVAAGRTLSVNV

-449 IRSEGS
+449 IRNEGG

-469 MTVNGTVLTAGLL
+469 MTLNGTVLTAGLL
-482 EVSGDVIVAEGG
+482 EVYGDVAVAEGG
-494 VLHQTMGGV
+494 VLHQTMGSV

-514 MTVDMV
+514 MIVDMV

-534 TVTIGENANFSYQAK
+534 TVTIGENANFNYQVK
-549 TTFNKDAILAAFAQE
+549 TEFNRDAILAAFAQE
-564 DVSTVTVEVN
+564 NVSTVTVEVN
-574 EDVTLTENLTI
+574 EDVTLTEDLTI
-585 PKGKTLVIDGYGTLT
+585 PKKKTLVIEGYGTLT
-600 IAPGVTLALEEYIRG
+600 IAPGATLALEG
-615 ENEAPPTG
+615 TVEADWEQNISGGLLECGALMVLQGTFSAGTG
-623 TMGGRIECS
+623 AHANLYGTI
-632 APLVIK
+632 
-638 GMLDVRAE
+638 
-646 ACLNP
+646 
-651 ETVTVENGGKLIV
+651 TVENGGSLIV
-664 QANGEYN
+664 NG
-671 SWYGSFT
+671 GAFFGGDSFT

-684 VTNNGWIS
+684 VTNNGWMS
-692 FGEDSVIAVEGDW
+692 FGEDSAITVEDGW
-705 AAAWTQGEGAEAN
+705 AAAWTQGKTAEAH
-718 KNVAARLEQGDN
+718 KSVAARLEQGDN

-754 VPVYREDS
+754 LSVYRQDD

-777 VELAFSS
+777 VELAFYN
-784 EGATT
+784 EGVMT
-789 YIAEGAALT
+789 YIAKGAALT
-798 VQGILY
+798 IQGTLY
-804 SNDPFTVDGKL
+804 SEAPITVDGKL
-815 TVSANGWATV
+815 TVSKNGAADV
-825 WNDLLVGGTLT
+825 QKKLLVGGTLT
-836 IDEDGRMYCQYL
+836 IDEGGRMHCQYL

-862 NGSLAAEQFDLKH
+862 NGSLTAEQFDLKH
-875 NEVDIGGGGDDGSKV
+875 NEVDIGDDSGNRV
-890 VRSLEALKSAL
+890 VGTFEALKSAL
-901 AEGGQINYR
+901 TKGGQINYR
-910 GTELTI
+910 GTKLTI

-941 TLTNKGNVWLYGD
+941 TLTNKGNVSLYGD
-954 AYLYGKLDVSNEG
+954 MYLYGKLDVSNG
-967 GYFGGYGLV
+967 ISYFGGYGVV

-981 DNLVGDEYG
+981 DNLVGDENG

-996 TARISK
+996 TTRISK
-1002 EGASETL
+1002 EGTSETL
-1009 TQEELTAAGAS
+1009 TQKELTAAGAS
-1020 VLADGIEIDLG
+1020 TLTNRIEIDLG

-1037 LAGGLEIR
+1037 LADGLEIR
-1045 DKNVSIGGAN
+1045 DKNVYIWGAN

-1096 VSTGGKLHVRNYY
+1096 VSTGGKLRVHNYY
-1109 NESEHR
+1109 DESEHR

-1121 QFGNNAWIALPE
+1121 EFESNAWIALPE

-1161 SFLQSCNDGR
+1161 SFLQSCDDGR
-1171 DYIVTLHMNR
+1171 NYIVTLHMNR

-1215 DTIIIGAADDSGNK
+1215 NTIIIGAADESGNK
-1229 GEIIVNG
+1229 GEVIVKG

-1249 LAINGEMRAVSGDTT
+1249 LTINGEMRAVSGDTT

-1308 SGNTTIDNTR
+1308 SGKTMIDNTR

-1335 GSTERQTIF
+1335 GSAERQTIF

-1353 APGFVIDED
+1353 DPYFVIDED
-1362 ITVPSSVE
+1362 ITVPSGVE
-1370 LRMDEMRSSN
+1370 LRMDEMQSSN

-1388 NAKLTVAGAV
+1388 NAKLTIAGDV
-1398 YSWAEDGVTVNGTL
+1398 YCWAEDGVTVKGTL
-1412 ETLYGGQDENGN
+1412 KTLHGGQDEDGNGISN
-1424 WIPDGRIAAY
+1424 GRIAAY

-1444 VNGGS
+1444 VNGGN
-1449 TNVYDRDE
+1449 TDVNDRDE
-1457 QTGGTLAVE
+1457 QTGGTLAIE
-1466 GKMENS
+1466 GTMENS
-1472 GNLNCRDLQYSGTTL
+1472 GYINCRDLRHSGTEL
-1487 TNKGDI
+1487 TNKGNI
-1493 RVRQQLKIAEGSV
+1493 HVRQQLKIAGGCV
-1506 IENTGWITYGDC
+1506 IENAGQVTYGDC

-1526 SENATI
+1526 SKNATI
-1532 RWEKTVNTVEEL
+1532 HWEKTVNTVEEL
-1544 RTLLTRTEN
+1544 RTLLTRTGN
-1553 GTATLELREDCT
+1553 GTATLDLREDCA

-1570 VIPGHIQLQIS
+1570 AVPGNIELVFAADHGQ
-1581 GENGTPHTL
+1581 TPTL
-1590 TVPENV
+1590 TVSEGV
-1596 TLFVGGQ
+1596 TLSANGQ
-1603 LTAQNSA
+1603 LNIKDSA
-1610 TIVVNG
+1610 TLAVNG
-1616 TLVTSGFAQVYGAL
+1616 TLATSNDVQVNGAL
-1630 TINESGVWEQKD
+1630 LISESGVWKQK
-1642 NADVSDDRA
+1642 NSA
-1651 SVTID
+1651 SVNNDSASITIN
-1656 GLLEQSESRVQLSSW
+1656 GALEQSESGVELTSW
-1671 RNGKIIFGANA
+1671 WNGKIIFGANA

-1687 GTISSYKSS
+1687 GAICSRESS

-1707 KLSTDDGINYYLKRL
+1707 ELRSDGEYYYLKRV
-1722 SSGGGSGGGETSTV
+1722 SSGGGSGGGETSIT

-1762 LEDTTRADIN
+1762 LEDTARADIN

-1792 QDTQTAD
+1792 QGTQTAD

-1806 VDTGAELNADAQ
+1806 VDTGAELNTDAQ

-1827 APVEP
+1827 APAEP
-1832 APAVD
+1832 VPAAD

-1851 PQTEAGEQAA
+1851 PQTEAGERAA

>member
-26 PTTLVDTAAADMTYV
+26 PTTMVDTAAADMTYV

-95 AKAYVHMR
+95 AEAYVHMR

-108 VTALRKLTV
+108 VAALRKLTV

-145 DVTDGVSLVS
+145 DVTDGASLVS
-155 ELKKLGNMAAA
+155 ELKKLGDMAAA

-171 NLEVSV
+171 DLEVSV

-200 KTLQVSGALTVEK
+200 KTLQVSGALTVKK
-213 DAAVGDYGVL
+213 DAVVGNYGVL
-223 KAVSVNIEQGGS
+223 KAASVNIEQGGS

-244 DYGSQLTVNGEF
+244 DYGSQLTVNGGF

-266 SQPSIVIGGTAEIDN
+266 SQPSIVIGGTAEISN

-286 ISADVWSVNAAAT
+286 IFADVWSVNATAT

-332 TGSVQC
+332 TGSVQYA
-338 TVRLTD
+338 VRLTD

-354 NAINTFDTITDKKDY
+354 NAIHTFDTITDKKDY

-390 EDLTVDG
+390 ENVTVDG

-427 LTVAAGRTLSANV
+427 LTVAAGRTLSVNV

-449 IRSEGS
+449 IRNEGG

-469 MTVNGTVLTAGLL
+469 MTLNGTVLTAGLL
-482 EVSGDVIVAEGG
+482 EVYGDVAVAEGG
-494 VLHQTMGGV
+494 VLHQTMGSV

-514 MTVDMV
+514 MIVDMV

-534 TVTIGENANFSYQAK
+534 TVTIGENANFNYQAK
-549 TTFNKDAILAAFAQE
+549 TTFNRDAILAAFAQE

-574 EDVTLTENLTI
+574 EDMTLTEDLTI
-585 PKGKTLVIDGYGTLT
+585 PKEKTLVIGGYGTLT
-600 IAPGVTLALEEYIRG
+600 IAPGATLALEGTVEADWEKNIDGGQLKCGAPMVIRG
-615 ENEAPPTG
+615 TFSVG
-623 TMGGRIECS
+623 T
-632 APLVIK
+632 
-638 GMLDVRAE
+638 RAY
-646 ACLNP
+646 ANP
-651 ETVTVENGGKLIV
+651 YTTITVENGGSLV
-664 QANGEYN
+664 MNGSSYFA
-671 SWYGSFT
+671 GHSFT
-678 VKAGGH
+678 VKSGGR
-684 VTNNGWIS
+684 VINNSRMAFGTGNTITVEDGW
-692 FGEDSVIAVEGDW
+692 DS
-705 AAAWTQGEGAEAN
+705 AWTQGPNATAEVN
-718 KNVAARLEQGDN
+718 RGIYLYSNDN
-730 ADQKIQKALADI
+730 AAAAIQTAIAEVTG
-742 NASTLPDFFSYT
+742 SLPEFFSY
-754 VPVYREDS
+754 VVYVYREDG

-777 VELAFSS
+777 VELAFYD
-784 EGATT
+784 EGVTT
-789 YIAEGAALT
+789 CIAEGAALT
-798 VQGILY
+798 IQGGLY
-804 SNDPFTVDGKL
+804 SEAPITVDGKL
-815 TVSANGWATV
+815 TVSANGYANV
-825 WNDLLVGGTLT
+825 QKNLLVGGTLT
-836 IDEDGRMYCQYL
+836 IDEGGRMYCQYL

-862 NGSLAAEQFDLKH
+862 NGSLTAEQFDLKH
-875 NEVDIGGGGDDGSKV
+875 NEVDIGDDSGNRV
-890 VRSLEALKSAL
+890 VGTFEALKSAL
-901 AEGGQINYR
+901 TKGGQINYR
-910 GTELTI
+910 GSELTI

-941 TLTNKGNVWLYGD
+941 TLTNKGNVWLHGD
-954 AYLYGKLDVSNEG
+954 ACLYGKLDVSNEG
-967 GYFGGYGLV
+967 GYIWGYGLV

-981 DNLVGDEYG
+981 DNLIGDKYG
-990 NRQFNW
+990 NRHFNW
-996 TARISK
+996 TTCISK
-1002 EGASETL
+1002 EGANETL

-1020 VLADGIEIDLG
+1020 ALVDGIEINLG
-1031 SQTTLT
+1031 SQTTLA
-1037 LAGGLEIR
+1037 LADGLEIR
-1045 DKNVSIGGAN
+1045 DKNVSIGGVN

-1062 GTLSVWNYLNLDA
+1062 GTLSVWNNMNLDV
-1075 PMTVNGTVN
+1075 PMTVNGTVDA
-1084 VYDSVYASRDIT
+1084 YGSVYASRDIT
-1096 VSTGGKLHVRNYY
+1096 VSTGGKLHVHNYY
-1109 NESEHR
+1109 DESEHR

-1121 QFGNNAWIALPE
+1121 EFGDTAWIALPE

-1145 GCRLGVNR
+1145 GCNLCVNKSVR
-1153 TVNADNLE
+1153 MSELE

-1171 DYIVTLHMNR
+1171 KYMVTLRVDQHQ
-1181 HEGESVPLYIATGTT
+1181 GESIPVYFATGTT
-1196 LTIPENVE
+1196 VVIPKNVE
-1204 LTIYDLTGNGY
+1204 LRINNLTYRGY
-1215 DTIIIGAADDSGNK
+1215 SAFVIGAADESGKK
-1229 GEIIVNG
+1229 GEVIVNG

-1249 LAINGEMRAVSGDTT
+1249 LTINGKLWAFGGATT

-1269 MTVNEGGTVQ
+1269 LTVSEGANM
-1279 FSRLAGTGTITNNG
+1279 SCNRLAGTGTITNNG

-1308 SGNTTIDNTR
+1308 SGKTTIYNTR

-1335 GSTERQTIF
+1335 GSAERQTIY

-1353 APGFVIDED
+1353 DPYFVIDED
-1362 ITVPSSVE
+1362 ITVPSNVG

-1388 NAKLTVAGAV
+1388 NAKLTVAGEV
-1398 YSWAEDGVTVNGTL
+1398 YSWAEDGVTVNGIL
-1412 ETLYGGQDENGN
+1412 ETLNGGQDENGN
-1424 WIPDGRIAAY
+1424 WISNGRIVAY
-1434 SVTVASTGNL
+1434 SVTVASTGHL
-1444 VNGGS
+1444 VNGGN
-1449 TNVYDRDE
+1449 TNVDDRDE
-1457 QTGGTLAVE
+1457 QSGGTLAVE
-1466 GKMENS
+1466 GVLEN
-1472 GNLNCRDLQYSGTTL
+1472 NNTINCRDLRYSGTAL
-1487 TNKGDI
+1487 TNKGNI
-1493 RVRQQLKIAEGSV
+1493 YVRQQLKIAEGCV
-1506 IENTGWITYGDC
+1506 IENAGQVTYADC

-1532 RWEKTVNTVEEL
+1532 RWSKIVNTVEEL
-1544 RTLLTRTEN
+1544 RALLTRTEN
-1553 GTATLELREDCT
+1553 GTAWLTLREDQT
-1565 LNEDL
+1565 LTEEL
-1570 VIPGHIQLQIS
+1570 TIPENIELQLDT
-1581 GENGTPHTL
+1581 ENANQCTL
-1590 TVPENV
+1590 TVPEGV
-1596 TLFVGGQ
+1596 TLSANGQ
-1603 LTAQNSA
+1603 LNIQESA
-1610 TIVVNG
+1610 TLAVNG
-1616 TLVTSGFAQVYGAL
+1616 TLATCNNVQVHGTL
-1630 TINESGVWEQKD
+1630 IISESGVWQQK
-1642 NADVSDDRA
+1642 NWA
-1651 SVTID
+1651 SVNNDSASITIN
-1656 GLLEQSESRVQLSSW
+1656 GRLEQSESWDELTSRLD
-1671 RNGKIIFGANA
+1671 GKIIFGANA
-1682 RWNEV
+1682 YWNEV
-1687 GTISSYKSS
+1687 GTISSRESS
-1696 TAITGFDTGKY
+1696 TAITGFDPGRY
-1707 KLSTDDGINYYLKRL
+1707 KLSTNDEINYYLERV
-1722 SSGGGSGGGETSTV
+1722 SSGGGSGGGETSIT
-1736 GDVNGDGVVDQA
+1736 GDVNGDGVVDQD
-1748 DLVALARFMAGIDD
+1748 DLVALARFMAGIDQ
-1762 LEDTTRADIN
+1762 LEDTARADIN
-1772 GDGIYSAADLTALAR
+1772 GDGILSAADLTALAR

-1806 VDTGAELNADAQ
+1806 VDTGAEDDAAQ
-1818 DTVQTEDGG
+1818 MENGG
-1827 APVEP
+1827 VPAEP
-1832 APAVD
+1832 APAAD
-1837 DVPETVEESVTGEV
+1837 DVPETVEEPVTGEV
-1851 PQTEAGEQAA
+1851 PQTEAVEQAA

>member
-155 ELKKLGNMAAA
+155 ELKKLGDMAAA

-171 NLEVSV
+171 DLEVSV

-186 LTVPAGVYMYLDEG
+186 LTVPAGVCMYLDEG
-200 KTLQVSGALTVEK
+200 KTLQVSGALTVKK
-213 DAAVGDYGVL
+213 DAVVGNYGVL
-223 KAVSVNIEQGGS
+223 KAASVNIEQGGS

-244 DYGSQLTVNGEF
+244 DYGSQLTVNGGF

-266 SQPSIVIGGTAEIDN
+266 SQPSIVIGGTAEISN

-286 ISADVWSVNAAAT
+286 IFADVWSVNATAT
-299 INNYGVLVV
+299 INNYGVLAV
-308 PLAQRASLVS
+308 PLAQRANLVS
-318 GTNISYN
+318 GTNISYG
-325 AKDGDNG
+325 AKGEDNG

-338 TVRLTD
+338 AVRLTD

-375 VSNAAKGQPMQLTLN
+375 VSNAVKGQPMQLTLN
-390 EDLTVDG
+390 ENVTVDG

-427 LTVAAGRTLSANV
+427 LTVAAGRTLSVNV

-449 IRSEGS
+449 IRNEGG

-469 MTVNGTVLTAGLL
+469 MTLNGTVLTAGLL
-482 EVSGDVIVAEGG
+482 EVYGDVAVAEGG
-494 VLHQTMGGV
+494 VLHQTMGSV

-514 MTVDMV
+514 MIVDMV

-534 TVTIGENANFSYQAK
+534 TVTIGENANFNYQAK
-549 TTFNKDAILAAFAQE
+549 TTFNRAAILAAFAQE
-564 DVSTVTVEVN
+564 NVSTVTVDLDRDEV
-574 EDVTLTENLTI
+574 LTETLTI
-585 PKGKTLVIDGYGTLT
+585 PKEKTLVIGGYGTLT
-600 IAPGVTLALEEYIRG
+600 IAPGATLALEGYIRG
-615 ENEAPPTG
+615 ENESPWTGAP
-623 TMGGRIECS
+623 GGKLECG
-632 APLVIK
+632 APLVIR
-638 GMLDVRAE
+638 GTLDVGKE
-646 ACLNP
+646 TYLNLQS
-651 ETVTVENGGKLIV
+651 TVTVENGGKLIV
-664 QANGEYN
+664 QENGEYY
-671 SWYGSFT
+671 SWNGSFT

-684 VTNNGWIS
+684 VTNNGWMS
-692 FGEDSVIAVEGDW
+692 FGEDSVITVEDGW

-718 KNVAARLEQGDN
+718 KNVAVRLEQGDN

-754 VPVYREDS
+754 LSVYRQDD
-762 GERIELTQDLTIPAG
+762 GERIELTRDVTIPTG
-777 VELAFSS
+777 VMLAFYN
-784 EGATT
+784 EGVTT

-798 VQGILY
+798 IQGTLY
-804 SNDPFTVDGKL
+804 SEAPITVDGKL
-815 TVSANGWATV
+815 TVSANGYANV
-825 WNDLLVGGTLT
+825 QKNLLVGGTLT
-836 IDEDGRMYCQYL
+836 IDEGGRMYCQYL

-862 NGSLAAEQFDLKH
+862 NGSLTAEQFDLKH
-875 NEVDIGGGGDDGSKV
+875 NEVDIGDDSGNRV
-890 VRSLEALKSAL
+890 VGTFEALKSAL
-901 AEGGQINYR
+901 TKGGQINYR
-910 GTELTI
+910 GSELTI

-925 VNLTINVTTF
+925 VDLTINVTTF
-935 TVNEGV
+935 TVSEGV
-941 TLTNKGNVWLYGD
+941 TLTNRGNVTVFGD
-954 AYLYGKLDVSNEG
+954 MYLYGKLDVSGETG
-967 GYFGGYGLV
+967 GFRGYGMIM
-976 KAGGE
+976 E
-981 DNLVGDEYG
+981 GDESSIIGEYG
-990 NRQFNW
+990 GRRFRW
-996 TARISK
+996 TMRVTKS
-1002 EGASETL
+1002 GETEIL
-1009 TQEELTAAGAS
+1009 TAEELTAMFDAPLVSA
-1020 VLADGIEIDLG
+1020 IELRLG
-1031 SQTTLT
+1031 RQTTLT
-1037 LAGGLEIR
+1037 LNGDIAINDKQLNISGGQYS
-1045 DKNVSIGGAN
+1045 NVVI
-1055 AAKVVVN
+1055 N
-1062 GTLSVWNYLNLDA
+1062 GKLSVWRYMYISTT
-1075 PMTVNGTVN
+1075 MTVNGTVE
-1084 VYDSVYASRDIT
+1084 VYANLVMRGNMTINN
-1096 VSTGGKLHVRNYY
+1096 GGNLHVRNYLDKDTY
-1109 NESEHR
+1109 R
-1115 QWTGSV
+1115 QWIGSV
-1121 QFGNNAWIALPE
+1121 EFAEGFRINLPE
-1133 GAAWDDYVTVDD
+1133 GATMGDYVTVDQGCTVGVRKYVAASELEGTLRNCAD
-1145 GCRLGVNR
+1145 GQYYIIQVSN
-1153 TVNADNLE
+1153 D
-1161 SFLQSCNDGR
+1161 QSQSEKWP
-1171 DYIVTLHMNR
+1171 LH
-1181 HEGESVPLYIATGTT
+1181 IAAGTT
-1196 LTIPENVE
+1196 VTIPENVTVQIPDYNIGGFSE
-1204 LTIYDLTGNGY
+1204 FV
-1215 DTIIIGAADDSGNK
+1215 IGAADENGTK
-1229 GEIIVNG
+1229 GELVVNGRLEVDVPARVEGALTVNG
-1236 SLRISMPAQVDGT
+1236 SARFG
-1249 LAINGEMRAVSGDTT
+1249 NGYEVRT
-1264 TVNGA
+1264 NGA
-1269 MTVNEGGTVQ
+1269 MLVNAGGEMEITGE
-1279 FSRLAGTGTITNNG
+1279 LTGTGTITNNG

-1308 SGNTTIDNTR
+1308 SGKTMIDNTR

-1335 GSTERQTIF
+1335 GSAERQTIF

-1353 APGFVIDED
+1353 APYFVIDED
-1362 ITVPSSVE
+1362 ITVPSGVE

-1380 FRGLTVAE
+1380 FRGLTVAQD
-1388 NAKLTVAGAV
+1388 AKLTVAGAV
-1398 YSWAEDGVTVNGTL
+1398 YNWAEDGVTVNGTL

-1424 WIPDGRIAAY
+1424 WIPNGQIAAY
-1434 SVTVASTGNL
+1434 SVTVASTGHL
-1444 VNGGS
+1444 VNGGN
-1449 TNVYDRDE
+1449 TDVNDRDE

-1466 GKMENS
+1466 GVLENS
-1472 GNLNCRDLQYSGTTL
+1472 NTVNCRDLKYSGTEL
-1487 TNKGDI
+1487 TNKGNI
-1493 RVRQQLKIAEGSV
+1493 YVRQQLKIAEGSA
-1506 IENTGWITYGDC
+1506 IENAGWITYGDC
-1518 DALDKINN
+1518 DALDKIDN

-1532 RWEKTVNTVEEL
+1532 RWNKTVNTVEEL
-1544 RTLLTRTEN
+1544 RALLTRTEN
-1553 GTATLELREDCT
+1553 GTAWLTLREDHVLT
-1565 LNEDL
+1565 EDL
-1570 VIPGHIQLQIS
+1570 TIP
-1581 GENGTPHTL
+1581 ENIELRLGAEYGQTPTL
-1590 TVPENV
+1590 AVSENV
-1596 TLFVGGQ
+1596 TLSANGQ
-1603 LTAQNSA
+1603 LNIQKSA
-1610 TIVVNG
+1610 TLAVNG
-1616 TLVTSGFAQVYGAL
+1616 TLATSNDVQVNGAL
-1630 TINESGVWEQKD
+1630 LISESGVWKQK
-1642 NADVSDDRA
+1642 NSA
-1651 SVTID
+1651 SVSNDGASITIN
-1656 GLLEQSESRVQLSSW
+1656 GRLEQSESWVELTSRWNS
-1671 RNGKIIFGANA
+1671 KIIFGANA

-1687 GTISSYKSS
+1687 GTISSHESS

-1722 SSGGGSGGGETSTV
+1722 SSGGSSSGGETSTI

-1787 MLEAQ
+1787 MLEEQ
-1792 QDTQTAD
+1792 QGTQTAD

>member
-26 PTTLVDTAAADMTYV
+26 PTTLVDTALAANYV
-41 EQDGWFYFWDEQGLK
+41 TDKDGNTYFWSEQGLRELIAAAPDGYVCFAKSAAQLEDSNATLTIASDLTIPK
-56 DILTANADSEW
+56 DFGVYMGEGRLEVSSGKTLTVEGQLEAGYDKVSGSIVATEGATYYLFSEASTGAQLTADLQKLG
-67 IPMRFAA
+67 AA
-74 SQSELDDSTGT
+74 AATDKSGAHYIAYIIGD
-85 MTLNSSVTIP
+85 VTVSGDLTAP
-95 AKAYVHMR
+95 AKVELFLGRERA
-103 DGQLK
+103 LT
-108 VTALRKLTV
+108 VTGKLTV
-117 QGTLV
+117 ESGAYVYASEALTVGSMEVKADSAVDAYGGIRYGSTLTVNGSMALYDKSFGTDSPSAITIGAGGKLMNGYEAITIADRWYIGDNATVDNSGSLVVPVEHRGDLARKKNVPGAICSVKMLTDTEASRPGALQSAMAAFDSVSGKAENEYFNVVVRNAQLWQPLQFTLPEDLTVGGTVDGISFLQLAPPANTESFFPAVTLPAGKTLTVALDKQLSSTVPFVVNGTLV
-122 TRVDRAV
+122 LPEG
-129 TGSVSVEGDG
+129 GSMVNGAYPTATFNGGLQVNGTVNSFGW
-139 VYCKYS
+139 
-145 DVTDGVSLVS
+145 
-155 ELKKLGNMAAA
+155 
-166 GDVAK
+166 
-171 NLEVSV
+171 
-177 MADVTVNGD
+177 VTVNGD
-186 LTVPAGVYMYLDEG
+186 M
-200 KTLQVSGALTVEK
+200 
-213 DAAVGDYGVL
+213 
-223 KAVSVNIEQGGS
+223 
-235 MSYGEGAEL
+235 
-244 DYGSQLTVNGEF
+244 
-256 YGFGTVRGTG
+256 
-266 SQPSIVIGGTAEIDN
+266 
-281 YGAGS
+281 
-286 ISADVWSVNAAAT
+286 
-299 INNYGVLVV
+299 
-308 PLAQRASLVS
+308 
-318 GTNISYN
+318 
-325 AKDGDNG
+325 
-332 TGSVQC
+332 
-338 TVRLTD
+338 
-344 TEAGKAGVLQ
+344 
-354 NAINTFDTITDKKDY
+354 
-369 ELFAVS
+369 
-375 VSNAAKGQPMQLTLN
+375 
-390 EDLTVDG
+390 
-397 AVDCLFLTQ
+397 
-406 NDWPEDE
+406 
-413 TGFAPHV
+413 
-420 TIGEGAA
+420 
-427 LTVAAGRTLSANV
+427 TVAAGGTFRQQYGSLTVTGTL
-440 PVTVNGTLD
+440 TVNGTLD
-449 IRSEGS
+449 LAETN
-455 FTFGTPG
+455 FTVKGTY
-462 IVVLQDG
+462 V
-469 MTVNGTVLTAGLL
+469 
-482 EVSGDVIVAEGG
+482 
-494 VLHQTMGGV
+494 
-503 RIEGSLTVNGT
+503 
-514 MTVDMV
+514 
-520 DFQIKGSYTKGANA
+520 KGENA
-534 TVTIGENANFSYQAK
+534 TVNMDEKVSFDYQVK
-549 TTFNKDAILAAFAQE
+549 TEFNRDAILAAFAQE
-564 DVSTVTVEVN
+564 NVSTVTVEVN

-585 PKGKTLVIDGYGTLT
+585 PKGKTLVIDGYETLT

-623 TMGGRIECS
+623 TTGGRIECS
-632 APLVIK
+632 SPLVIK
-638 GMLDVRAE
+638 GTLDVRAE

-692 FGEDSVIAVEGDW
+692 FGEDSVIAVEGEW
-705 AAAWTQGEGAEAN
+705 AVAWTQGEGAEAN
-718 KNVAARLEQGDN
+718 KNVAVRLEQGDN

-754 VPVYREDS
+754 VPIYREDS
-762 GERIELTQDLTIPAG
+762 GERIELTQALTIPAG

-784 EGATT
+784 EGAMT

-798 VQGILY
+798 VQGGMY
-804 SNDPFTVDGKL
+804 SNAPFNVDGKL

-825 WNDLLVGGTLT
+825 WNNLLVGGTLT
-836 IDEDGRMYCQYL
+836 IDEGGRMYCQYL

-862 NGSLAAEQFDLKH
+862 NGSLSAEQTELKH
-875 NEVDIGGGGDDGSKV
+875 NEVDIGGGDDGSKV

-941 TLTNKGNVWLYGD
+941 TLTNKGNVWLHGD
-954 AYLYGKLDVSNEG
+954 AYLYGKLDVSNESS
-967 GYFGGYGLV
+967 YFGGYGVV

-1002 EGASETL
+1002 EGTSETL

-1020 VLADGIEIDLG
+1020 TLANRIEIDLG

-1037 LAGGLEIR
+1037 LADGLEIR
-1045 DKNVSIGGAN
+1045 DKNVYIWGAN

-1084 VYDSVYASRDIT
+1084 VYNSVYASRDIT
-1096 VSTGGKLHVRNYY
+1096 VSTGGKLRVHNYY

-1121 QFGNNAWIALPE
+1121 EFESNAWIALPE

-1215 DTIIIGAADDSGNK
+1215 DTIIIGAADESGKK
-1229 GEIIVNG
+1229 GEVIVNG

-1249 LAINGEMRAVSGDTT
+1249 LTINGEMRAVSGDTT

-1308 SGNTTIDNTR
+1308 SGKTMIDNTR

-1335 GSTERQTIF
+1335 GSTERQTIY

-1353 APGFVIDED
+1353 NPYFVIDGD
-1362 ITVPSSVE
+1362 ITVPSNVQ

-1380 FRGLTVAE
+1380 FRGLTVAQD
-1388 NAKLTVAGAV
+1388 AKLTVAGAV
-1398 YSWAEDGVTVNGTL
+1398 YNWAEDGVTVNGTL

-1424 WIPDGRIAAY
+1424 WIPNGQIAAY
-1434 SVTVASTGNL
+1434 SVTVASTGHL
-1444 VNGGS
+1444 VNGGN
-1449 TNVYDRDE
+1449 TDVNDRDE
-1457 QTGGTLAVE
+1457 QTGGTLVVE
-1466 GKMENS
+1466 GVLENS
-1472 GNLNCRDLQYSGTTL
+1472 NTVNCRDLKYSGTEL
-1487 TNKGDI
+1487 TNKGNI
-1493 RVRQQLKIAEGSV
+1493 YVRQQLKIAEGCAIANAGQV
-1506 IENTGWITYGDC
+1506 TYADC

-1532 RWEKTVNTVEEL
+1532 RWNKTVNTVEEL
-1544 RTLLTRTEN
+1544 RVLLTRTES

-1565 LNEDL
+1565 LNEELAIPENIEL
-1570 VIPGHIQLQIS
+1570 VFAADHGQ
-1581 GENGTPHTL
+1581 TPTL
-1590 TVPENV
+1590 TVSEGV
-1596 TLFVGGQ
+1596 TLSANGQ
-1603 LTAQNSA
+1603 LNIQDSA
-1610 TIVVNG
+1610 TLVVNG
-1616 TLVTSGFAQVYGAL
+1616 TLATCNNVQVNGAL
-1630 TINESGVWEQKD
+1630 LISESGVWQQE
-1642 NADVSDDRA
+1642 NWA
-1651 SVTID
+1651 SVNNDGASITIN
-1656 GLLEQSESRVQLSSW
+1656 GRLEQSESWVELTSW

-1682 RWNEV
+1682 HWNEV
-1687 GTISSYKSS
+1687 GTISSHESS

-1722 SSGGGSGGGETSTV
+1722 SSGGGSGGGETSTI

-1792 QDTQTAD
+1792 QGTQTAD

-1832 APAVD
+1832 APVVD

>member
-95 AKAYVHMR
+95 AEAYVHMR

-108 VTALRKLTV
+108 VAALRKLTV

-155 ELKKLGNMAAA
+155 ELKKLGDMAAA

-171 NLEVSV
+171 DLEVSV

-186 LTVPAGVYMYLDEG
+186 LTVPAGVCMYLDEG
-200 KTLQVSGALTVEK
+200 KTLQVSGALTVKK
-213 DAAVGDYGVL
+213 DAVVGNYGVL
-223 KAVSVNIEQGGS
+223 KAASVNIEQGGS

-244 DYGSQLTVNGEF
+244 DYGSQLTVNGGF

-266 SQPSIVIGGTAEIDN
+266 SQPSIVIGGTAEISN

-286 ISADVWSVNAAAT
+286 ISADVWSVNATAT
-299 INNYGVLVV
+299 INNYGVLAV
-308 PLAQRASLVS
+308 PLAQRANLVS
-318 GTNISYN
+318 GTNISYG
-325 AKDGDNG
+325 AKGEDNG

-338 TVRLTD
+338 AVRLTD

-375 VSNAAKGQPMQLTLN
+375 VSNAVKGQPMQLTLN
-390 EDLTVDG
+390 ENVTVDG

-427 LTVAAGRTLSANV
+427 LTVAAGRTLSVNV

-449 IRSEGS
+449 IRNEGG

-469 MTVNGTVLTAGLL
+469 MTLNGTVLTAGLL
-482 EVSGDVIVAEGG
+482 EVYGDVAVAEGG
-494 VLHQTMGGV
+494 VLHQTMGSV

-514 MTVDMV
+514 MIVDMV

-534 TVTIGENANFSYQAK
+534 TVTIGENANFNYQAK
-549 TTFNKDAILAAFAQE
+549 TTFNRAAILAAFAQE
-564 DVSTVTVEVN
+564 NVSTVTVDLDRDEV
-574 EDVTLTENLTI
+574 LTETLTI
-585 PKGKTLVIDGYGTLT
+585 PKEKTLVIGGYGTLT
-600 IAPGVTLALEEYIRG
+600 IAPGATLALEGYIRG
-615 ENEAPPTG
+615 ENESPWTGAP
-623 TMGGRIECS
+623 GGKLECG
-632 APLVIK
+632 APLVIR
-638 GMLDVRAE
+638 GTLDVGKE
-646 ACLNP
+646 TYLNLQS
-651 ETVTVENGGKLIV
+651 TVTVENGGKLIV
-664 QANGEYN
+664 QENGEYY
-671 SWYGSFT
+671 SWNGSFT

-684 VTNNGWIS
+684 VTNNGWMS
-692 FGEDSVIAVEGDW
+692 FGEDSVITVEDGW

-718 KNVAARLEQGDN
+718 KNVAVRLEQGDN

-754 VPVYREDS
+754 LSVYRQDD
-762 GERIELTQDLTIPAG
+762 GERIELTRDVTIPTG
-777 VELAFSS
+777 VMLAFYN
-784 EGATT
+784 EGVTT
-789 YIAEGAALT
+789 CIAEGAALT
-798 VQGILY
+798 IQGILY
-804 SNDPFTVDGKL
+804 SEAPITVDGKL
-815 TVSANGWATV
+815 TVSANGYANV
-825 WNDLLVGGTLT
+825 QKNLLVGGTLT
-836 IDEDGRMYCQYL
+836 IDEGGRMYCQYL

-862 NGSLAAEQFDLKH
+862 NGSLAAEQTELKH
-875 NEVDIGGGGDDGSKV
+875 NEVDIGDDSGNRV
-890 VRSLEALKSAL
+890 VGTFEALKSAL
-901 AEGGQINYR
+901 TKGGQINYR
-910 GTELTI
+910 GSELTI

-925 VNLTINVTTF
+925 VDLTINVTTF
-935 TVNEGV
+935 TVSEGV
-941 TLTNKGNVWLYGD
+941 TLTNRGNVTVFGD
-954 AYLYGKLDVSNEG
+954 MYLYGKLDVSGETG
-967 GYFGGYGLV
+967 GFRGYGMIM
-976 KAGGE
+976 E
-981 DNLVGDEYG
+981 GDESSIIGEYG
-990 NRQFNW
+990 GRRFRW
-996 TARISK
+996 TMRVTKS
-1002 EGASETL
+1002 GETEIL
-1009 TQEELTAAGAS
+1009 TAEELTAMFDAPLVSA
-1020 VLADGIEIDLG
+1020 IELRLG
-1031 SQTTLT
+1031 RQTTLT
-1037 LAGGLEIR
+1037 LNGDIAINDKQLNISGGQYS
-1045 DKNVSIGGAN
+1045 NVVI
-1055 AAKVVVN
+1055 N
-1062 GTLSVWNYLNLDA
+1062 GKLSVWRYMYISTT
-1075 PMTVNGTVN
+1075 MTVNGTVE
-1084 VYDSVYASRDIT
+1084 VYANLVMRGNMTINN
-1096 VSTGGKLHVRNYY
+1096 GGNLHVRNYLDKDTY
-1109 NESEHR
+1109 R
-1115 QWTGSV
+1115 QWIGSV
-1121 QFGNNAWIALPE
+1121 EFAEGFRINLPE
-1133 GAAWDDYVTVDD
+1133 GATMGDYVTVDQGCTVGVRKYVAASELEGTLRNCAD
-1145 GCRLGVNR
+1145 GQYYIIQVSN
-1153 TVNADNLE
+1153 D
-1161 SFLQSCNDGR
+1161 QSQSEKWP
-1171 DYIVTLHMNR
+1171 LH
-1181 HEGESVPLYIATGTT
+1181 IAAGTT
-1196 LTIPENVE
+1196 VTIPENVTVQIPDYNIGGFSE
-1204 LTIYDLTGNGY
+1204 FV
-1215 DTIIIGAADDSGNK
+1215 IGAADENGTK
-1229 GEIIVNG
+1229 GELVVNGRLEVDVPARVEGTLTVNG
-1236 SLRISMPAQVDGT
+1236 SARFG
-1249 LAINGEMRAVSGDTT
+1249 NGYEVRA
-1264 TVNGA
+1264 NGA
-1269 MTVNEGGTVQ
+1269 MLVNAGGEMVITGK
-1279 FSRLAGTGTITNNG
+1279 LTGTGTITNNG
-1293 TLTANEKAVGTVIGG
+1293 TLTANEKAMGTVIGG
-1308 SGNTTIDNTR
+1308 SGKTMIGNTR

-1328 AALSSLS
+1328 TALSGLS
-1335 GSTERQTIF
+1335 GSTERLIIY

-1353 APGFVIDED
+1353 DPYFVIDED
-1362 ITVPSSVE
+1362 ITVPSGVQ
-1370 LRMDEMRSSN
+1370 LRMDEMRSSS

-1388 NAKLTVAGAV
+1388 NAKLTIAGDV

-1424 WIPDGRIAAY
+1424 WIPNGQIVAY
-1434 SVTVASTGNL
+1434 SVTVASTGHL
-1444 VNGGS
+1444 VNGGN
-1449 TNVYDRDE
+1449 TNVNDRDE
-1457 QTGGTLAVE
+1457 QTGGTLVVE
-1466 GKMENS
+1466 GVLENS
-1472 GNLNCRDLQYSGTTL
+1472 DTVNCRDLQYSGTAL

-1493 RVRQQLKIAEGSV
+1493 RVRQQLKIAEGSA
-1506 IENTGWITYGDC
+1506 IENAGWITYGDC
-1518 DALDKINN
+1518 DALDKISN
-1526 SENATI
+1526 SENASI
-1532 RWEKTVNTVEEL
+1532 RWEKTANTVEEL
-1544 RTLLTRTEN
+1544 RALLTRTEN
-1553 GTATLELREDCT
+1553 GTATLKLREDCT

-1570 VIPGHIQLQIS
+1570 AVPGNIELVFAADHGQ
-1581 GENGTPHTL
+1581 TPTL
-1590 TVPENV
+1590 TVSEGV
-1596 TLFVGGQ
+1596 TLSANGQ
-1603 LTAQNSA
+1603 LNIKDSA
-1610 TIVVNG
+1610 TLAVNG
-1616 TLVTSGFAQVYGAL
+1616 TLATSNDVQVNGAL
-1630 TINESGVWEQKD
+1630 LISESGVWEQK
-1642 NADVSDDRA
+1642 NSA
-1651 SVTID
+1651 SVNNDSASITIN
-1656 GLLEQSESRVQLSSW
+1656 GALEQSESGVELTSW
-1671 RNGKIIFGANA
+1671 WNGKIIFGANA

-1687 GTISSYKSS
+1687 GAICSRESS
-1696 TAITGFDTGKY
+1696 TAIIGFDTGKY
-1707 KLSTDDGINYYLKRL
+1707 ELRSDGEYYYLKRV
-1722 SSGGGSGGGETSTV
+1722 SSGGGSGGGETSIT

-1799 ADENGAP
+1799 ADEDGAP

-1832 APAVD
+1832 APTVD

>member
-56 DILTANADSEW
+56 DILTANADSDW

-74 SQSELDDSTGT
+74 SQSELDNSAGT

-95 AKAYVHMR
+95 ASAYVHMR

-108 VTALRKLTV
+108 VAALRKLTV

-155 ELKKLGNMAAA
+155 ELKKLGDMAAA

-171 NLEVSV
+171 DLEVSV

-200 KTLQVSGALTVEK
+200 KTLQVSGALTVKK
-213 DAAVGDYGVL
+213 DAVVGNYGVL
-223 KAVSVNIEQGGS
+223 KAASVNIEQGGS
-235 MSYGEGAEL
+235 MSYAEGAEL
-244 DYGSQLTVNGEF
+244 DYGSQLTVNGGF

-266 SQPSIVIGGTAEIDN
+266 SQPSIVIGGTAEISN

-286 ISADVWSVNAAAT
+286 IFADVWSVNATAT

-344 TEAGKAGVLQ
+344 TEAGKASALQ
-354 NAINTFDTITDKKDY
+354 NAIHTFDTITDKKDY

-375 VSNAAKGQPMQLTLN
+375 VSSAAKGQPMQLTLN

-397 AVDCLFLTQ
+397 AADCLFLTQ

-564 DVSTVTVEVN
+564 HVSTVTVEVN
-574 EDVTLTENLTI
+574 EDVTMTEDLTI
-585 PKGKTLVIDGYGTLT
+585 PKGKTLVIDGYETLT

-638 GMLDVRAE
+638 GTLDVRAE

-651 ETVTVENGGKLIV
+651 GTVTVENGGKLIM

-678 VKAGGH
+678 IKAGGH

-692 FGEDSVIAVEGDW
+692 FGEDSVITVEDEWAV
-705 AAAWTQGEGAEAN
+705 AWTQGEGAEAN
-718 KNVAARLEQGDN
+718 KNVAVRLEQGDN

-754 VPVYREDS
+754 VPVHREEG

-815 TVSANGWATV
+815 TVSANGYATV

-836 IDEDGRMYCQYL
+836 VDEGGRMYCQYL

-1002 EGASETL
+1002 EGTSETL

-1020 VLADGIEIDLG
+1020 TLANRIEIDLG

-1037 LAGGLEIR
+1037 LADGLEIR
-1045 DKNVSIGGAN
+1045 DKNVYIWGAN

-1062 GTLSVWNYLNLDA
+1062 GTLSVWDYMNLDA
-1075 PMTVNGTVN
+1075 PMTVNGTVD
-1084 VYDSVYASRDIT
+1084 VYGSVYASRDIT
-1096 VSTGGKLHVRNYY
+1096 VNNGGKLRVHNYY
-1109 NESEHR
+1109 DESEHR

-1121 QFGNNAWIALPE
+1121 EFGDTAWIALPE

-1145 GCRLGVNR
+1145 GCNLCVNKSVR
-1153 TVNADNLE
+1153 MSELE

-1171 DYIVTLHMNR
+1171 KYMVTLRVDQHQ
-1181 HEGESVPLYIATGTT
+1181 GESIPVYFATGTT
-1196 LTIPENVE
+1196 VVIPKNVE
-1204 LTIYDLTGNGY
+1204 LRINNLTYRGY
-1215 DTIIIGAADDSGNK
+1215 SAFVIGAADDSGNK
-1229 GEIIVNG
+1229 GEVIVNG

-1249 LAINGEMRAVSGDTT
+1249 LTINGKLWAFGGATT
-1264 TVNGA
+1264 TVNGVL
-1269 MTVNEGGTVQ
+1269 TVSEGANM
-1279 FSRLAGTGTITNNG
+1279 SCNRLAGTGTITNNG

-1696 TAITGFDTGKY
+1696 TTITGFDPGRY
-1707 KLSTDDGINYYLKRL
+1707 KLSTSDGINYYLERV
-1722 SSGGGSGGGETSTV
+1722 SSGGGSGGGETSTI

-1762 LEDTTRADIN
+1762 LEDISRADIN

-1792 QDTQTAD
+1792 QGTQTAD

-1832 APAVD
+1832 APVVD

>member
-26 PTTLVDTAAADMTYV
+26 PTTMVDTALAANYATD
-41 EQDGWFYFWDEQGLK
+41 EDGNTYFWSEQGLRELIAADPDGSAHFAK
-56 DILTANADSEW
+56 SATQLDNSNATLTITSDLTIPKYFSVYMNYGQLVVSAGATLTVEGQLEAGFGKVSGSIVATEGATYYLFSEASTGAQLTADLQKLGAAAAADTSGAHYSAY
-67 IPMRFAA
+67 IIG
-74 SQSELDDSTGT
+74 D
-85 MTLNSSVTIP
+85 VTVSGDLTAP
-95 AKAYVHMR
+95 AKVELFLGRERA
-103 DGQLK
+103 LT
-108 VTALRKLTV
+108 VTGKLTV
-117 QGTLV
+117 ESGAYVYASEALTVGSMEVKADSAVDAYGGIRYGSTLTVNGSVQLWDKSFGTGTTSTITIGAGGKLMNGYEAITIADRWYIGDNATVDNSGSLVVPVEHRGDLARKKNVPGNIYSVKMLTDTEASRPGALQSAMAAFDSVSGKAENEYFNVVVRNAQLRQPLQFTLPEDLTVGGTVDGISFLQLAPPANTERFFPSVTLPAGKTLTVALDKQLSSTVPFVVNGTLV
-122 TRVDRAV
+122 LPEG
-129 TGSVSVEGDG
+129 GSMVNGAYPTATFNGGLQVNGTVNSFGW
-139 VYCKYS
+139 
-145 DVTDGVSLVS
+145 
-155 ELKKLGNMAAA
+155 
-166 GDVAK
+166 
-171 NLEVSV
+171 
-177 MADVTVNGD
+177 VTVNGD
-186 LTVPAGVYMYLDEG
+186 M
-200 KTLQVSGALTVEK
+200 
-213 DAAVGDYGVL
+213 
-223 KAVSVNIEQGGS
+223 
-235 MSYGEGAEL
+235 
-244 DYGSQLTVNGEF
+244 
-256 YGFGTVRGTG
+256 
-266 SQPSIVIGGTAEIDN
+266 
-281 YGAGS
+281 
-286 ISADVWSVNAAAT
+286 
-299 INNYGVLVV
+299 
-308 PLAQRASLVS
+308 
-318 GTNISYN
+318 
-325 AKDGDNG
+325 
-332 TGSVQC
+332 
-338 TVRLTD
+338 
-344 TEAGKAGVLQ
+344 
-354 NAINTFDTITDKKDY
+354 
-369 ELFAVS
+369 
-375 VSNAAKGQPMQLTLN
+375 
-390 EDLTVDG
+390 
-397 AVDCLFLTQ
+397 
-406 NDWPEDE
+406 
-413 TGFAPHV
+413 
-420 TIGEGAA
+420 
-427 LTVAAGRTLSANV
+427 TVAAGGTFRQQYGSLTVTGTL
-440 PVTVNGTLD
+440 TVNGTLD
-449 IRSEGS
+449 LAETN
-455 FTFGTPG
+455 FTVKGTY
-462 IVVLQDG
+462 V
-469 MTVNGTVLTAGLL
+469 
-482 EVSGDVIVAEGG
+482 
-494 VLHQTMGGV
+494 
-503 RIEGSLTVNGT
+503 
-514 MTVDMV
+514 
-520 DFQIKGSYTKGANA
+520 KGENA
-534 TVTIGENANFSYQAK
+534 TVNMDEKVSFDYQVK
-549 TTFNKDAILAAFAQE
+549 TEFNRDAILAAFAQE
-564 DVSTVTVEVN
+564 NVSTVTVEVN
-574 EDVTLTENLTI
+574 EDVTLTEDLTI
-585 PKGKTLVIDGYGTLT
+585 PQKKTLVIEGYGTLT
-600 IAPGVTLALEEYIRG
+600 IAPGVTLALKEYIRG

-638 GMLDVRAE
+638 GTLDVRAE

-692 FGEDSVIAVEGDW
+692 FGEDSAIAVEGDW
-705 AAAWTQGEGAEAN
+705 AAAWTQGNGAEAN

-777 VELAFSS
+777 VELGFYN

-798 VQGILY
+798 VQGGMY
-804 SNDPFTVDGKL
+804 SNAPFNVDGKL

-825 WNDLLVGGTLT
+825 WNNLLVGGTLT
-836 IDEDGRMYCQYL
+836 IDEGGRMYCQYL

-875 NEVDIGGGGDDGSKV
+875 NEVDIGGGDDGSKV

-941 TLTNKGNVWLYGD
+941 TLTNKGNVWLHGD
-954 AYLYGKLDVSNEG
+954 AYLYGKLDVSNES
-967 GYFGGYGLV
+967 GYFGGYGVV

-1002 EGASETL
+1002 EGTSETL

-1020 VLADGIEIDLG
+1020 TLANRIEIDLG

-1037 LAGGLEIR
+1037 LADGLEIR
-1045 DKNVSIGGAN
+1045 DKNVYIWGAN

-1096 VSTGGKLHVRNYY
+1096 VSTGGKLHVRNYLDKDTY
-1109 NESEHR
+1109 R

-1121 QFGNNAWIALPE
+1121 EFENNAWIALPE
-1133 GAAWDDYVTVDD
+1133 GAAWDNYVTVDD

-1181 HEGESVPLYIATGTT
+1181 HEGESMPLYIATGTT

-1215 DTIIIGAADDSGNK
+1215 DTIIIGAADESGNK
-1229 GEIIVNG
+1229 GEVVVDG
-1236 SLRISMPAQVDGT
+1236 LLRIYMPTQVDGT
-1249 LAINGEMRAVSGDTT
+1249 LTINGEMWAFSGDTT

-1388 NAKLTVAGAV
+1388 NAKLTIAGDV

-1412 ETLYGGQDENGN
+1412 ETLYGGQDEDGNGISN
-1424 WIPDGRIAAY
+1424 GRIAAY

-1444 VNGGS
+1444 VNGGN
-1449 TNVYDRDE
+1449 TDVNDRDE
-1457 QTGGTLAVE
+1457 QTGGILVVE

-1472 GNLNCRDLQYSGTTL
+1472 GYINCRDLRHSGTEL
-1487 TNKGDI
+1487 TNKGNI
-1493 RVRQQLKIAEGSV
+1493 YVRQQLKIAEGCAIANAGQV
-1506 IENTGWITYGDC
+1506 TYADC

-1532 RWEKTVNTVEEL
+1532 RWNKTVNTVEEL
-1544 RTLLTRTEN
+1544 RVLLTRTES

-1565 LNEDL
+1565 LNE
-1570 VIPGHIQLQIS
+1570 
-1581 GENGTPHTL
+1581 EL
-1590 TVPENV
+1590 TVPENIELVFAADHGQTPTLTVSEGV
-1596 TLFVGGQ
+1596 TLSANGQ
-1603 LTAQNSA
+1603 LSIQKSA
-1610 TIVVNG
+1610 TLAVNG
-1616 TLVTSGFAQVYGAL
+1616 TLATSNNVQVYGTL
-1630 TINESGVWEQKD
+1630 IISESGVWQQE
-1642 NADVSDDRA
+1642 NWA
-1651 SVTID
+1651 SVSNDGASITIN
-1656 GLLEQSESRVQLSSW
+1656 GRLEQSESWVELTSW

-1682 RWNEV
+1682 HWNEV
-1687 GTISSYKSS
+1687 GTISSRESS

-1707 KLSTDDGINYYLKRL
+1707 KLSTNDGINYYLERL

-1736 GDVNGDGVVDQA
+1736 GDVNGDSVVDQA

-1827 APVEP
+1827 TPVEP
-1832 APAVD
+1832 VPAVD
-1837 DVPETVEESVTGEV
+1837 DVPETVEEPVTGEV

>member
-26 PTTLVDTAAADMTYV
+26 PTTLVDTALAANYV
-41 EQDGWFYFWDEQGLK
+41 TDKDGNTYFWSEQGLRELIAAAPDGYVCFAK
-56 DILTANADSEW
+56 SAAQLEDSNATLTIASNLTIPKGFGVYMGEGRLEVSSGKTLTVEGQLEAGYDKVSGSIVATEGATYYLFSEASTGAQLTADLQKLGAAAAADTSGAHYSAY
-67 IPMRFAA
+67 IIG
-74 SQSELDDSTGT
+74 D
-85 MTLNSSVTIP
+85 VTVSGDLTAP
-95 AKAYVHMR
+95 AKVELFLGRERA
-103 DGQLK
+103 LT
-108 VTALRKLTV
+108 VTGKLTV
-117 QGTLV
+117 ESGAYVYASEALTVGSMEVKADSAVDAYGGIRYGSTLTVNGSMVLYDKSFGTGTTSTITIGAGGKLMNGYEAITIADRWYIGDNATVDNSGSLVVPVEHRGDLAGKKNVPGNICSVKMLTDTEASRPGALQSAMAAFDSVSGKAENEYFNVVVRNAQLRQPLQFTLPEDLTVGGTVDGISFLQLAPPANTERFFPSVTLPAGKTLTVARGKQLSSTVPFVVNGTLV
-122 TRVDRAV
+122 LPEGGMVDGTYPTATFNGGLQV
-129 TGSVSVEGDG
+129 NGTVNSFGW
-139 VYCKYS
+139 
-145 DVTDGVSLVS
+145 
-155 ELKKLGNMAAA
+155 
-166 GDVAK
+166 
-171 NLEVSV
+171 
-177 MADVTVNGD
+177 VTVNGD
-186 LTVPAGVYMYLDEG
+186 M
-200 KTLQVSGALTVEK
+200 
-213 DAAVGDYGVL
+213 
-223 KAVSVNIEQGGS
+223 
-235 MSYGEGAEL
+235 
-244 DYGSQLTVNGEF
+244 
-256 YGFGTVRGTG
+256 
-266 SQPSIVIGGTAEIDN
+266 
-281 YGAGS
+281 
-286 ISADVWSVNAAAT
+286 
-299 INNYGVLVV
+299 
-308 PLAQRASLVS
+308 
-318 GTNISYN
+318 
-325 AKDGDNG
+325 
-332 TGSVQC
+332 
-338 TVRLTD
+338 
-344 TEAGKAGVLQ
+344 
-354 NAINTFDTITDKKDY
+354 
-369 ELFAVS
+369 
-375 VSNAAKGQPMQLTLN
+375 
-390 EDLTVDG
+390 
-397 AVDCLFLTQ
+397 
-406 NDWPEDE
+406 
-413 TGFAPHV
+413 
-420 TIGEGAA
+420 
-427 LTVAAGRTLSANV
+427 TVAAGGTFRQQYGSLTVTGTL
-440 PVTVNGTLD
+440 TVNGTLD
-449 IRSEGS
+449 LAETN
-455 FTFGTPG
+455 FTVKGTY
-462 IVVLQDG
+462 V
-469 MTVNGTVLTAGLL
+469 
-482 EVSGDVIVAEGG
+482 
-494 VLHQTMGGV
+494 
-503 RIEGSLTVNGT
+503 
-514 MTVDMV
+514 
-520 DFQIKGSYTKGANA
+520 KGENA
-534 TVTIGENANFSYQAK
+534 TVNMDEKVSFDYQVK
-549 TTFNKDAILAAFAQE
+549 TEFNRDAILAAFAQE
-564 DVSTVTVEVN
+564 NVSTVTVEVN
-574 EDVTLTENLTI
+574 EDVTLTEDLTI
-585 PKGKTLVIDGYGTLT
+585 PKGKTLGIDGYGTLT

-638 GMLDVRAE
+638 GTLDVRAE

-692 FGEDSVIAVEGDW
+692 FGEDSAIAVEGDW
-705 AAAWTQGEGAEAN
+705 AAAWTQGNGAEAN

-777 VELAFSS
+777 VELGFYN

-798 VQGILY
+798 VQGGMY
-804 SNDPFTVDGKL
+804 SNAPFNVDGKL

-825 WNDLLVGGTLT
+825 WNNLLVGGTLT
-836 IDEDGRMYCQYL
+836 IDEGGRMYCQYL

-875 NEVDIGGGGDDGSKV
+875 NEVDIGGGDDGSKV

-941 TLTNKGNVWLYGD
+941 TLTNKGNVWLHGD
-954 AYLYGKLDVSNEG
+954 AYLYGKLDVSNES
-967 GYFGGYGLV
+967 GYFGGYGVV

-1002 EGASETL
+1002 EGTSETL

-1020 VLADGIEIDLG
+1020 TLANRIEIDLG

-1037 LAGGLEIR
+1037 LADGLEIR
-1045 DKNVSIGGAN
+1045 DKNVYIWGAN

-1075 PMTVNGTVN
+1075 PMTVSGTVD
-1084 VYDSVYASRDIT
+1084 VYGSVYASRDIT
-1096 VSTGGKLHVRNYY
+1096 VNTSGKLRVHNYY
-1109 NESEHR
+1109 DESEHR

-1121 QFGNNAWIALPE
+1121 EFGDTAWIALPE
-1133 GAAWDDYVTVDD
+1133 GAAMGDYVIVDD
-1145 GCRLGVNR
+1145 GCNLCVNKSVR
-1153 TVNADNLE
+1153 MSELE
-1161 SFLQSCNDGR
+1161 SFLQSCDDGR
-1171 DYIVTLHMNR
+1171 NYIVTLHMNR
-1181 HEGESVPLYIATGTT
+1181 HESEKRPLYIAAGTT
-1196 LTIPENVE
+1196 VTIPENVTVQIPDYNIGGFSE
-1204 LTIYDLTGNGY
+1204 FA
-1215 DTIIIGAADDSGNK
+1215 IGAADENGTK
-1229 GEIIVNG
+1229 GELVVNGRLEVDVPARVEGTLTVNG
-1236 SLRISMPAQVDGT
+1236 SARFG
-1249 LAINGEMRAVSGDTT
+1249 NGYEVRT
-1264 TVNGA
+1264 NGA
-1269 MTVNEGGTVQ
+1269 MLVNAGGEMEITGK
-1279 FSRLAGTGTITNNG
+1279 LTGTGTITNNG

-1308 SGNTTIDNTR
+1308 SGKTTIYNTR

-1335 GSTERQTIF
+1335 GSAERQTIY

-1353 APGFVIDED
+1353 NPYFVIDGD
-1362 ITVPSSVE
+1362 ITVPSGVE

-1696 TAITGFDTGKY
+1696 TTITGFDTGKY
-1707 KLSTDDGINYYLKRL
+1707 KLSTNDGINYYLERL

-1792 QDTQTAD
+1792 QGTQTAD

-1851 PQTEAGEQAA
+1851 PQTEAGEQVA

>member
-26 PTTLVDTAAADMTYV
+26 PTTLVDTALAANYATD
-41 EQDGWFYFWDEQGLK
+41 EDGNTYFWSEQGLRELIAAAPDGYVCFAKSAAQLEDSNATLTITSDLTIPK
-56 DILTANADSEW
+56 DFGVYMGEGRLEVSSGKTLTVEGQLEAGYDKVSGSIVATEGARYYLFSEASTGAQLTADLQKLGAAAAADTSGAHYSAY
-67 IPMRFAA
+67 IIG
-74 SQSELDDSTGT
+74 D
-85 MTLNSSVTIP
+85 VTVSGDLTAP
-95 AKAYVHMR
+95 AKVELFLGRERA
-103 DGQLK
+103 LT
-108 VTALRKLTV
+108 VTGKLTV
-117 QGTLV
+117 ESSAHVYATEALTVGSMEVKADSAVDAYGGIRYGSTLTVNGSVQLWDKSFGTGTTSTITIGAGSKLMNGYEAITIADRWYIGDNATVDNSGSLVVPVEHRGDLAGKKNVPGAIYSVKMLTDTEASRPGALQSAMAAFDGVSGKTENEYFNVVVRNAQLRQPLQFTLPEDLTVGGTVDGISFLQLAPPANTERFFPSVTLPAGKTLTVALGKQLSSTVPFVVNGTLV
-122 TRVDRAV
+122 LPEG
-129 TGSVSVEGDG
+129 GSMVNGAYPTATFNGGLQVNGTVNSCGW
-139 VYCKYS
+139 
-145 DVTDGVSLVS
+145 
-155 ELKKLGNMAAA
+155 
-166 GDVAK
+166 
-171 NLEVSV
+171 
-177 MADVTVNGD
+177 VTVNGD
-186 LTVPAGVYMYLDEG
+186 M
-200 KTLQVSGALTVEK
+200 
-213 DAAVGDYGVL
+213 
-223 KAVSVNIEQGGS
+223 
-235 MSYGEGAEL
+235 
-244 DYGSQLTVNGEF
+244 
-256 YGFGTVRGTG
+256 
-266 SQPSIVIGGTAEIDN
+266 
-281 YGAGS
+281 
-286 ISADVWSVNAAAT
+286 
-299 INNYGVLVV
+299 
-308 PLAQRASLVS
+308 
-318 GTNISYN
+318 
-325 AKDGDNG
+325 
-332 TGSVQC
+332 
-338 TVRLTD
+338 
-344 TEAGKAGVLQ
+344 
-354 NAINTFDTITDKKDY
+354 
-369 ELFAVS
+369 
-375 VSNAAKGQPMQLTLN
+375 
-390 EDLTVDG
+390 
-397 AVDCLFLTQ
+397 
-406 NDWPEDE
+406 
-413 TGFAPHV
+413 
-420 TIGEGAA
+420 
-427 LTVAAGRTLSANV
+427 TVAAGGTFRQRYGSLTVTGTL
-440 PVTVNGTLD
+440 TVNGTLD
-449 IRSEGS
+449 LAETN
-455 FTFGTPG
+455 FTVKGTY
-462 IVVLQDG
+462 V
-469 MTVNGTVLTAGLL
+469 
-482 EVSGDVIVAEGG
+482 
-494 VLHQTMGGV
+494 
-503 RIEGSLTVNGT
+503 
-514 MTVDMV
+514 
-520 DFQIKGSYTKGANA
+520 K
-534 TVTIGENANFSYQAK
+534 GENATINMDEKVSFDYQVK
-549 TTFNKDAILAAFAQE
+549 TEFNRDAILAAFAQE
-564 DVSTVTVEVN
+564 NVSTVTVEIN
-574 EDVTLTENLTI
+574 EDVTLTEDLTI

-600 IAPGVTLALEEYIRG
+600 IAPGATLALEEYIRG

-632 APLVIK
+632 ASLVIK
-638 GMLDVRAE
+638 GTLDVRAE
-646 ACLNP
+646 ACLNS

-684 VTNNGWIS
+684 VTNNGWMS
-692 FGEDSVIAVEGDW
+692 FSEDSAITVEDGW
-705 AAAWTQGEGAEAN
+705 AAAWTQGNGAEAH
-718 KNVAARLEQGDN
+718 KSVAARLEQGDN

-777 VELAFSS
+777 VELAFYN

-798 VQGILY
+798 VQGGMY
-804 SNDPFTVDGKL
+804 SNAPFNVDGKL

-825 WNDLLVGGTLT
+825 WNNLLVGGTLT
-836 IDEDGRMYCQYL
+836 IDEGGRMYCQYL

-862 NGSLAAEQFDLKH
+862 NGSLIAEQFDLKH

-890 VRSLEALKSAL
+890 VYSLEALKSAL

-941 TLTNKGNVWLYGD
+941 TLTNKGNVTVFGD
-954 AYLYGKLDVSNEG
+954 MYLYGKLDVSGETG
-967 GYFGGYGLV
+967 GFRGYGMIM
-976 KAGGE
+976 E
-981 DNLVGDEYG
+981 GDESSIIGEYG
-990 NRQFNW
+990 GRRFRW
-996 TARISK
+996 TMRVTKS
-1002 EGASETL
+1002 GETEIL
-1009 TQEELTAAGAS
+1009 TAEELTAMFDAPLVSA
-1020 VLADGIEIDLG
+1020 IELRLG
-1031 SQTTLT
+1031 RQTTLT
-1037 LAGGLEIR
+1037 LNGDIAINDKQLNISGGQYS
-1045 DKNVSIGGAN
+1045 NVVI
-1055 AAKVVVN
+1055 N
-1062 GTLSVWNYLNLDA
+1062 GKLSVWRYMYISTT
-1075 PMTVNGTVN
+1075 MTVNGTVE
-1084 VYDSVYASRDIT
+1084 VYANLVMRGNMTINN
-1096 VSTGGKLHVRNYY
+1096 GGNLHVRNYLDKDTY
-1109 NESEHR
+1109 R
-1115 QWTGSV
+1115 QWIGSV
-1121 QFGNNAWIALPE
+1121 EFAEGFRINLPE
-1133 GAAWDDYVTVDD
+1133 GATMGDYVTVDQGCTVGVRKYVAASELEGTLRNCAD
-1145 GCRLGVNR
+1145 GQYYIIQVSN
-1153 TVNADNLE
+1153 D
-1161 SFLQSCNDGR
+1161 QSQSEKWP
-1171 DYIVTLHMNR
+1171 LH
-1181 HEGESVPLYIATGTT
+1181 IAAGTT
-1196 LTIPENVE
+1196 VTIPENVTVQIPDYNIGGFSE
-1204 LTIYDLTGNGY
+1204 FV
-1215 DTIIIGAADDSGNK
+1215 IGAADENGTK
-1229 GEIIVNG
+1229 GELVVNGRLEVDVPARVEGALTVNG
-1236 SLRISMPAQVDGT
+1236 SARFG
-1249 LAINGEMRAVSGDTT
+1249 NGYEVRA
-1264 TVNGA
+1264 NGA
-1269 MTVNEGGTVQ
+1269 MLVNAGGEMEITGK
-1279 FSRLAGTGTITNNG
+1279 LTGTGTITNNG

-1308 SGNTTIDNTR
+1308 SGKTTIYNTR

-1335 GSTERQTIF
+1335 GSAERQTIY

-1353 APGFVIDED
+1353 NPYFVIDGD
-1362 ITVPSSVE
+1362 ITVPSGVE

-1696 TAITGFDTGKY
+1696 TTITGFDPGRY
-1707 KLSTDDGINYYLKRL
+1707 KLSTSDGINYYLERI

-1762 LEDTTRADIN
+1762 LEDTARADIN

-1827 APVEP
+1827 APAEP
-1832 APAVD
+1832 VPAVD

-1851 PQTEAGEQAA
+1851 PQTEAGEQAT

>member
-12 LATLLAAVMLLVMI
+12 LATLLAAFMLLVMI
-26 PTTLVDTAAADMTYV
+26 PTTMVDTALAANYV
-41 EQDGWFYFWDEQGLK
+41 TDKDGNTYFWSEQGLRELIAAAPDGYVCFAK
-56 DILTANADSEW
+56 SAAQLEDSNATLTIASDLTIPKGFGVYMGEGRLEVSSGKTLTVEGQLEVGYDKVSGSVVATEGATYYLFSEASTGAQLTADLQKLG
-67 IPMRFAA
+67 AA
-74 SQSELDDSTGT
+74 AAVDKSGAKYSAYIIGD
-85 MTLNSSVTIP
+85 VTVSGDLTAP
-95 AKAYVHMR
+95 AKVELFLGRERA
-103 DGQLK
+103 LT
-108 VTALRKLTV
+108 VTGKLTV
-117 QGTLV
+117 ESSAYVYATEALTVGSMEVKADSAVDAYGGIRYGSTLTVNGSVQLWDKSFGTGTTSTITIGAGGKLMNGYEAITIADRWYIGDNATVDNSGSLVVPVEHRGDLARKKNVPGNIYSVKMLTDTEASRPGALQSAMAAFDSVSGKAENEYFNVVVRNAQLRQPLQFTLPEDLTVGGTVDGISFLQLAPPANTERFFPSVTLPAGKTLTVALDKQLSSTVPFVVNGTLV
-122 TRVDRAV
+122 LPEG
-129 TGSVSVEGDG
+129 GSMVNGAYPTATFNGGLQVNGTVNSFGW
-139 VYCKYS
+139 
-145 DVTDGVSLVS
+145 
-155 ELKKLGNMAAA
+155 
-166 GDVAK
+166 
-171 NLEVSV
+171 
-177 MADVTVNGD
+177 VTVNGD
-186 LTVPAGVYMYLDEG
+186 M
-200 KTLQVSGALTVEK
+200 
-213 DAAVGDYGVL
+213 
-223 KAVSVNIEQGGS
+223 
-235 MSYGEGAEL
+235 
-244 DYGSQLTVNGEF
+244 
-256 YGFGTVRGTG
+256 
-266 SQPSIVIGGTAEIDN
+266 
-281 YGAGS
+281 
-286 ISADVWSVNAAAT
+286 
-299 INNYGVLVV
+299 
-308 PLAQRASLVS
+308 
-318 GTNISYN
+318 
-325 AKDGDNG
+325 
-332 TGSVQC
+332 
-338 TVRLTD
+338 
-344 TEAGKAGVLQ
+344 
-354 NAINTFDTITDKKDY
+354 
-369 ELFAVS
+369 
-375 VSNAAKGQPMQLTLN
+375 
-390 EDLTVDG
+390 
-397 AVDCLFLTQ
+397 
-406 NDWPEDE
+406 
-413 TGFAPHV
+413 
-420 TIGEGAA
+420 
-427 LTVAAGRTLSANV
+427 TVAAGGTFRQQYGSLTVTGTL
-440 PVTVNGTLD
+440 TVNGTLD
-449 IRSEGS
+449 LAETN
-455 FTFGTPG
+455 FTVKGTY
-462 IVVLQDG
+462 V
-469 MTVNGTVLTAGLL
+469 
-482 EVSGDVIVAEGG
+482 
-494 VLHQTMGGV
+494 
-503 RIEGSLTVNGT
+503 
-514 MTVDMV
+514 
-520 DFQIKGSYTKGANA
+520 KGENA
-534 TVTIGENANFSYQAK
+534 TVNMDEKVSFDYQVK
-549 TTFNKDAILAAFAQE
+549 TEFNRDAILAAFAQE
-564 DVSTVTVEVN
+564 NVSTVTVEVN
-574 EDVTLTENLTI
+574 EDVTLTEDLTI
-585 PKGKTLVIDGYGTLT
+585 PKGKTLVIDGYETLT

-632 APLVIK
+632 ASLVIK
-638 GMLDVRAE
+638 GTLDVRAE

-684 VTNNGWIS
+684 VTNNGWMS
-692 FGEDSVIAVEGDW
+692 FGEDSVITVEDDW
-705 AAAWTQGEGAEAN
+705 AAAWTQGNGAEAN

-777 VELAFSS
+777 VELGFYN

-789 YIAEGAALT
+789 YIAEGGALT
-798 VQGILY
+798 VQGGMY
-804 SNDPFTVDGKL
+804 SNAPFNVDGKL

-825 WNDLLVGGTLT
+825 WNNLLVGGTLT
-836 IDEDGRMYCQYL
+836 IDEGGRMYCQYL

-862 NGSLAAEQFDLKH
+862 NGSLTAEQFDLKH
-875 NEVDIGGGGDDGSKV
+875 NEVDIGDDSGNRV
-890 VRSLEALKSAL
+890 VGTFEALKSAL
-901 AEGGQINYR
+901 TKGGQINYR
-910 GTELTI
+910 GSELTI

-925 VNLTINVTTF
+925 VDLTINVTTF
-935 TVNEGV
+935 TVSEGV
-941 TLTNKGNVWLYGD
+941 TLTNRGNVTVFGD
-954 AYLYGKLDVSNEG
+954 MYLYGKLDVSNES
-967 GYFGGYGLV
+967 GYFGGYGVV

-1002 EGASETL
+1002 ESTSETL

-1020 VLADGIEIDLG
+1020 TLANRIEIDLG

-1037 LAGGLEIR
+1037 LADGLEIR
-1045 DKNVSIGGAN
+1045 DKNVYIWGAN

-1096 VSTGGKLHVRNYY
+1096 VSTGGKLHVHNYY

-1121 QFGNNAWIALPE
+1121 EFENNAWIALPE
-1133 GAAWDDYVTVDD
+1133 GAAWDNYVTVDD

-1181 HEGESVPLYIATGTT
+1181 HEGESMPLYIATGTT

-1204 LTIYDLTGNGY
+1204 LTIYDLTGNVY
-1215 DTIIIGAADDSGNK
+1215 DTIIIGAADESGNK
-1229 GEIIVNG
+1229 GEVVVDG
-1236 SLRISMPAQVDGT
+1236 LLRIYMPTQVDGT
-1249 LAINGEMRAVSGDTT
+1249 LTINGEMWAFSGDTT

-1335 GSTERQTIF
+1335 GSTEWQTIF

-1353 APGFVIDED
+1353 DPYFVIDGD
-1362 ITVPSSVE
+1362 ITVPSGVE

-1380 FRGLTVAE
+1380 FRGLTVAQD
-1388 NAKLTVAGAV
+1388 AKLTVAGAV
-1398 YSWAEDGVTVNGTL
+1398 YNWAEDGVTVNGTL

-1424 WIPDGRIAAY
+1424 WIPNGQIAAY
-1434 SVTVASTGNL
+1434 SVTVASTGHL
-1444 VNGGS
+1444 VNGGN
-1449 TNVYDRDE
+1449 TDVNDRDE
-1457 QTGGTLAVE
+1457 QTGGTLVVE
-1466 GKMENS
+1466 GVLENS
-1472 GNLNCRDLQYSGTTL
+1472 NTVNCRDLKYSGTEL
-1487 TNKGDI
+1487 TNKGNI
-1493 RVRQQLKIAEGSV
+1493 YVRQQLKIAEGCAIANAGQV
-1506 IENTGWITYGDC
+1506 TYADC

-1532 RWEKTVNTVEEL
+1532 RWDKTVNTVEEL
-1544 RTLLTRTEN
+1544 RALLTRTEN

-1565 LNEDL
+1565 LNEELTVPGNIEL
-1570 VIPGHIQLQIS
+1570 VLAADHGQ
-1581 GENGTPHTL
+1581 TPTL
-1590 TVPENV
+1590 TVSEGV
-1596 TLFVGGQ
+1596 TLSANGQ
-1603 LTAQNSA
+1603 LNIQKSVTLAA
-1610 TIVVNG
+1610 NG
-1616 TLVTSGFAQVYGAL
+1616 TLATSNDVQVNGAL
-1630 TINESGVWEQKD
+1630 LISESGVWRQE
-1642 NADVSDDRA
+1642 NWA
-1651 SVTID
+1651 SVNSDSASITIN
-1656 GLLEQSESRVQLSSW
+1656 GRLEQSESWVELTSW

-1682 RWNEV
+1682 HWNEV
-1687 GTISSYKSS
+1687 GTISSRESS

-1707 KLSTDDGINYYLKRL
+1707 KLSTNDGINYYLKRL
-1722 SSGGGSGGGETSTV
+1722 SSGGGSGGGETSTI

-1762 LEDTTRADIN
+1762 LEDTARADIN

-1792 QDTQTAD
+1792 QGTQTAD

-1837 DVPETVEESVTGEV
+1837 NVPETVEESVTGEV
-1851 PQTEAGEQAA
+1851 PQTEAGEQVA

>member
-67 IPMRFAA
+67 ISMRFAA

-108 VTALRKLTV
+108 VAALKKLTV

-145 DVTDGVSLVS
+145 DVTDGASLVS
-155 ELKKLGNMAAA
+155 ELKKLGDMAAA

-171 NLEVSV
+171 DLEVSV

-186 LTVPAGVYMYLDEG
+186 LTVPAGVCMYLDEG
-200 KTLQVSGALTVEK
+200 KTLQVSGALTVKK
-213 DAAVGDYGVL
+213 DAVVGNYGVL
-223 KAVSVNIEQGGS
+223 KAASVNIEQGGS

-244 DYGSQLTVNGEF
+244 DYGSQLTVNGGF

-266 SQPSIVIGGTAEIDN
+266 SLPSIVIGGTAEVDN

-286 ISADVWSVNAAAT
+286 IFADVWSVNATAT

-332 TGSVQC
+332 TGSVQYA
-338 TVRLTD
+338 VRLTD

-354 NAINTFDTITDKKDY
+354 NAINTFDTITGKKDY

-375 VSNAAKGQPMQLTLN
+375 VSNAVKGQPMQLTLN
-390 EDLTVDG
+390 ENVTVDG

-427 LTVAAGRTLSANV
+427 LTVAAGRTLSVNV

-449 IRSEGS
+449 IRNEGG

-469 MTVNGTVLTAGLL
+469 MTLNGTVLTAGLL
-482 EVSGDVIVAEGG
+482 EVHGDVAVAEGG
-494 VLHQTMGGV
+494 VLHQTMGSV

-514 MTVDMV
+514 MIVDMV

-534 TVTIGENANFSYQAK
+534 TVTIGENANFNYQAK
-549 TTFNKDAILAAFAQE
+549 TEFNKDAILAAFAQE

-574 EDVTLTENLTI
+574 EDVTLTEDLTI
-585 PKGKTLVIDGYGTLT
+585 PKEKTLVINGYGTLT
-600 IAPGVTLALEEYIRG
+600 IAPGATLALEGTVEADWEKDIDGGQLKCGAPMVIRG
-615 ENEAPPTG
+615 TFSVGNEAYANPDG
-623 TMGGRIECS
+623 
-632 APLVIK
+632 
-638 GMLDVRAE
+638 DVS
-646 ACLNP
+646 
-651 ETVTVENGGKLIV
+651 VENDGKLIM
-664 QANGEYN
+664 A
-671 SWYGSFT
+671 GSAYFGGRSFV

-684 VTNNGWIS
+684 VTNNGWMS
-692 FGEDSVIAVEGDW
+692 FTEGAAITVEDDW
-705 AAAWTQGEGAEAN
+705 AAVWTQGEGAETN
-718 KNVAARLEQGDN
+718 INVVAALEQGDN

-754 VPVYREDS
+754 LSVYRQDD
-762 GERIELTQDLTIPAG
+762 GERIELTQDVTIPTG
-777 VELAFSS
+777 VMLAFYN
-784 EGATT
+784 EGVTT
-789 YIAEGAALT
+789 YIAEGTALT
-798 VQGILY
+798 IQGGLY
-804 SNDPFTVDGKL
+804 SDAPITVDGKL
-815 TVSANGWATV
+815 TVSASGYANV
-825 WNDLLVGGTLT
+825 HNNLLVGGTLT
-836 IDEDGRMYCQYL
+836 IDEGGRMYCRYL
-848 TDENEQGKAGTIVN
+848 TDENEQGTAGKIIN
-862 NGSLAAEQFDLKH
+862 NGSLSAEQLDLKH
-875 NEVDIGGGGDDGSKV
+875 NEVDIGGGDDESKV

-941 TLTNKGNVWLYGD
+941 TLTNKGNVTVFGD
-954 AYLYGKLDVSNEG
+954 MYLYGKLDVSNES
-967 GYFGGYGLV
+967 GYFGGYGVV

-1002 EGASETL
+1002 EGTSETL

-1020 VLADGIEIDLG
+1020 VLADGIEINLG

-1037 LAGGLEIR
+1037 LADGLEIR
-1045 DKNVSIGGAN
+1045 GKNVSIGGAN

-1062 GTLSVWNYLNLDA
+1062 GTLSVWNNMNLDA
-1075 PMTVNGTVN
+1075 PMTVNGTVD
-1084 VYDSVYASRDIT
+1084 VYGSVYASRDIT
-1096 VSTGGKLHVRNYY
+1096 VNAGGKLHVRDYY
-1109 NESEHR
+1109 DESEHR

-1121 QFGNNAWIALPE
+1121 EFENNAWIALPE
-1133 GAAWDDYVTVDD
+1133 GAAWDNYVTVDD
-1145 GCRLGVNR
+1145 GCNLCVNKSVR
-1153 TVNADNLE
+1153 MSKLE
-1161 SFLQSCNDGR
+1161 SFLKSCNDGR
-1171 DYIVTLHMNR
+1171 KYMVTLRVEQHQ
-1181 HEGESVPLYIATGTT
+1181 GESIPVYFATGTT
-1196 LTIPENVE
+1196 VVIPENVE
-1204 LTIYDLTGNGY
+1204 LRINNLTYRGY
-1215 DTIIIGAADDSGNK
+1215 SAFVIGAADESGNK
-1229 GEIIVNG
+1229 GEVIVNG

-1249 LAINGEMRAVSGDTT
+1249 LTINGKLWAFGGATT

-1269 MTVNEGGTVQ
+1269 LTVSEGANM
-1279 FSRLAGTGTITNNG
+1279 SCNRLAGTGTITNNG
-1293 TLTANEKAVGTVIGG
+1293 TLTANEKAMGTVIGG
-1308 SGNTTIDNTR
+1308 SGTTTIYKTR

-1335 GSTERQTIF
+1335 GSTERQTIY

-1362 ITVPSSVE
+1362 ITVPSGVE
-1370 LRMDEMRSSN
+1370 LHMDEMRSSN

-1388 NAKLTVAGAV
+1388 NVKLTVAGAV
-1398 YSWAEDGVTVNGTL
+1398 YTWAEDGVTVNGTL
-1412 ETLYGGQDENGN
+1412 ETLNGGQDENGN
-1424 WIPDGRIAAY
+1424 WIPNGRLAAY
-1434 SVTVASTGNL
+1434 SVTVTSTGRL
-1444 VNGGS
+1444 VNGGGLDV
-1449 TNVYDRDE
+1449 NDRDE
-1457 QTGGTLAVE
+1457 QTGGMLAVE
-1466 GKMENS
+1466 GVLENS
-1472 GNLNCRDLQYSGTTL
+1472 NTVNCRDLQYSGAAL
-1487 TNKGDI
+1487 TNKGNI
-1493 RVRQQLKIAEGSV
+1493 HVRQQLKIAEGSA
-1506 IENTGWITYGDC
+1506 IENAGWITYGDC
-1518 DALDKINN
+1518 DALDKISN
-1526 SENATI
+1526 SENASI
-1532 RWEKTVNTVEEL
+1532 RWEKTANTVEEL
-1544 RTLLTRTEN
+1544 RALLTRTEN
-1553 GTATLELREDCT
+1553 GTATLKLREDCT
-1565 LNEDL
+1565 LNEELTVPGNIEL
-1570 VIPGHIQLQIS
+1570 VFAADHGQAP
-1581 GENGTPHTL
+1581 TL
-1590 TVPENV
+1590 TVPEGV
-1596 TLFVGGQ
+1596 TLSVNGQ
-1603 LTAQNSA
+1603 LNIQKSA
-1610 TIVVNG
+1610 TLAVNG
-1616 TLVTSGFAQVYGAL
+1616 TLATSNDVQVNGAL
-1630 TINESGVWEQKD
+1630 LISESGVWKQK
-1642 NADVSDDRA
+1642 NSA
-1651 SVTID
+1651 SVNNDSASITIN
-1656 GLLEQSESRVQLSSW
+1656 GQLEQSESWVELTSW

-1687 GTISSYKSS
+1687 GAICSRESS
-1696 TAITGFDTGKY
+1696 TAIIGFDTGKY
-1707 KLSTDDGINYYLKRL
+1707 ELRSDGEYYYLKRV
-1722 SSGGGSGGGETSTV
+1722 SSGGSSGGGETSTV

-1792 QDTQTAD
+1792 QDTQMAD

-1806 VDTGAELNADAQ
+1806 VGTGAELNADAQ
-1818 DTVQTEDGG
+1818 DTIQTEDGG

-1832 APAVD
+1832 TPAVD

>member
-26 PTTLVDTAAADMTYV
+26 PTTLVDTALAANYV
-41 EQDGWFYFWDEQGLK
+41 TDKDGNTYFWSEQGLRELIAADPDGYVCFAKSAAQLEDSNATLTIASDLTIPK
-56 DILTANADSEW
+56 DFGVYMGEGRLEVSSGKTLTVEGQLEAGYDKVSGSIVATEGATYYLFSEASTGAQLTADLQKLG
-67 IPMRFAA
+67 AA
-74 SQSELDDSTGT
+74 AAVDKSGAKYSAYIIGD
-85 MTLNSSVTIP
+85 VTVSGDLTAP
-95 AKAYVHMR
+95 AKVELFLGRERA
-103 DGQLK
+103 LT
-108 VTALRKLTV
+108 VTGKLTV
-117 QGTLV
+117 ESSAYVYATEALTVGSMEVKADSAVDAYGGIRYGSTLTVNGSVQLWDKSFGTGTTSTITIGAGGKLMNGYEAITIADRWYIGDNATVDNSGSLVVPVEHRGDLARKKNVPGNIYSVKMLTDTEASRPGALQSAMAAFDSVSGKAENEYFNVVVRNAQLRQPLQFTLPEDLTVGGTVDGISFLQLAPPANTERFFPSVTLPAGKTLTVALDKQLSSTVPFVVNGTLV
-122 TRVDRAV
+122 LPEG
-129 TGSVSVEGDG
+129 GSMVNGAYPTATFNGGLQVNGTVNSFGW
-139 VYCKYS
+139 
-145 DVTDGVSLVS
+145 
-155 ELKKLGNMAAA
+155 
-166 GDVAK
+166 
-171 NLEVSV
+171 
-177 MADVTVNGD
+177 VTVNGD
-186 LTVPAGVYMYLDEG
+186 M
-200 KTLQVSGALTVEK
+200 
-213 DAAVGDYGVL
+213 
-223 KAVSVNIEQGGS
+223 
-235 MSYGEGAEL
+235 
-244 DYGSQLTVNGEF
+244 
-256 YGFGTVRGTG
+256 
-266 SQPSIVIGGTAEIDN
+266 
-281 YGAGS
+281 
-286 ISADVWSVNAAAT
+286 
-299 INNYGVLVV
+299 
-308 PLAQRASLVS
+308 
-318 GTNISYN
+318 
-325 AKDGDNG
+325 
-332 TGSVQC
+332 
-338 TVRLTD
+338 
-344 TEAGKAGVLQ
+344 
-354 NAINTFDTITDKKDY
+354 
-369 ELFAVS
+369 
-375 VSNAAKGQPMQLTLN
+375 
-390 EDLTVDG
+390 
-397 AVDCLFLTQ
+397 
-406 NDWPEDE
+406 
-413 TGFAPHV
+413 
-420 TIGEGAA
+420 
-427 LTVAAGRTLSANV
+427 TVAAGGTFRQQYGSLTVTGTL
-440 PVTVNGTLD
+440 TVNGTLD
-449 IRSEGS
+449 LAETN
-455 FTFGTPG
+455 FTVKGTY
-462 IVVLQDG
+462 V
-469 MTVNGTVLTAGLL
+469 
-482 EVSGDVIVAEGG
+482 
-494 VLHQTMGGV
+494 
-503 RIEGSLTVNGT
+503 
-514 MTVDMV
+514 
-520 DFQIKGSYTKGANA
+520 KGENA
-534 TVTIGENANFSYQAK
+534 TVNMDEKVSFDYQVK
-549 TTFNKDAILAAFAQE
+549 TEFNRDAILAAFAQE
-564 DVSTVTVEVN
+564 NVSTVTVEVN
-574 EDVTLTENLTI
+574 EDVTLTEDLTI
-585 PKGKTLVIDGYGTLT
+585 PKGKTLGIDGYGTLT

-638 GMLDVRAE
+638 GTLDVRAE

-692 FGEDSVIAVEGDW
+692 FGEDSAIAVEGDW
-705 AAAWTQGEGAEAN
+705 AAAWTQGNGAEAN

-777 VELAFSS
+777 VELGFYN

-798 VQGILY
+798 VQGGMY
-804 SNDPFTVDGKL
+804 SNAPFNVDGKL

-825 WNDLLVGGTLT
+825 WNNLLVGGTLT
-836 IDEDGRMYCQYL
+836 IDEGGRMYCQYL

-875 NEVDIGGGGDDGSKV
+875 NEVDIGGGDDGSKV

-941 TLTNKGNVWLYGD
+941 TLTNKGNVWLHGD
-954 AYLYGKLDVSNEG
+954 AYLYGKLDVSNES
-967 GYFGGYGLV
+967 GYFGGYGVV

-1002 EGASETL
+1002 EGTSETL

-1020 VLADGIEIDLG
+1020 TLANRIEIDLG

-1037 LAGGLEIR
+1037 LADGLEIR
-1045 DKNVSIGGAN
+1045 DKNVYIWGAN

-1096 VSTGGKLHVRNYY
+1096 VSTGGKLHVRNYLDKDTY
-1109 NESEHR
+1109 R

-1121 QFGNNAWIALPE
+1121 EFENNAWIALPE
-1133 GAAWDDYVTVDD
+1133 GAAWDNYVTVDD

-1181 HEGESVPLYIATGTT
+1181 HEGESMPLYIATGTT

-1215 DTIIIGAADDSGNK
+1215 DTIIIGAADESGNK
-1229 GEIIVNG
+1229 GEVVVDG
-1236 SLRISMPAQVDGT
+1236 LLRIYMPTQVDGT
-1249 LAINGEMRAVSGDTT
+1249 LTINGEMWAFSGDTT

-1444 VNGGS
+1444 VNGGN
-1449 TNVYDRDE
+1449 TDVNDRDE
-1457 QTGGTLAVE
+1457 QTGGTLVVE
-1466 GKMENS
+1466 GVLENS
-1472 GNLNCRDLQYSGTTL
+1472 NTVNCRDLKYSGTEL
-1487 TNKGDI
+1487 TNKGNI
-1493 RVRQQLKIAEGSV
+1493 YVRQQLKIAEGCV
-1506 IENTGWITYGDC
+1506 IENAGQVTYSDC

-1526 SENATI
+1526 SEKATI
-1532 RWEKTVNTVEEL
+1532 HWEKTVNTVEEL
-1544 RTLLTRTEN
+1544 RTLLTRMEN
-1553 GTATLELREDCT
+1553 GTATLDLREDCA

-1570 VIPGHIQLQIS
+1570 AVPGNIELVLAADHGQ
-1581 GENGTPHTL
+1581 TPTL
-1590 TVPENV
+1590 TVSEGV
-1596 TLFVGGQ
+1596 TLSANGQ
-1603 LTAQNSA
+1603 LNIQDSA

-1616 TLVTSGFAQVYGAL
+1616 TLATCNNVQVNGAL
-1630 TINESGVWEQKD
+1630 LISESGVWQQE
-1642 NADVSDDRA
+1642 NWA
-1651 SVTID
+1651 SVSNDGASITIN
-1656 GLLEQSESRVQLSSW
+1656 GRLEQSESWVELTSRW
-1671 RNGKIIFGANA
+1671 NGKIIFGANA
-1682 RWNEV
+1682 HWNEV
-1687 GTISSYKSS
+1687 GTISSRESS
-1696 TAITGFDTGKY
+1696 TAITGFDTGRY
-1707 KLSTDDGINYYLKRL
+1707 ELRLDGEDYYLKRI
-1722 SSGGGSGGGETSTV
+1722 SSGGGSGGGETSTI

-1851 PQTEAGEQAA
+1851 PQTEAGEQVA